1 MRIRYIILILF
12 SLALR
17 FNGMRAQTDYSG
29 VYYIGSGA
37 IVNGS
42 VAYDATSPTTN
53 FYLCP
58 TAGWCYY
65 KPTNDFSGD
74 GTTYPNPFVT
84 THNCRNGVEDAD
96 NAVWIV
102 TKKTGEDYYYIRHA
116 LTGKYLVANGQIR
129 TTTNANRMRVHMET
143 VADEDLDDLELFSI
157 TPYSPSSP
165 KVTYMIISPKSTV
178 GQNGNNKWFTV
189 NGENAASYS
198 GATGK
203 RDGPTGYEDTG
214 GIIGI
219 FSQSDKNAGFY
230 LEEVAPVPTITVN
243 TNNETQEAT
252 ITISSTQTG
261 VSFYYTTDGS
271 TPSGSSTLYSG
282 PFTLPITSSD
292 PIIIK
297 AVTAVS
303 VGGTPYYSDVA
314 TASFGGSG
322 TLCYIQS
329 NKATQHYMLPQSNT
343 TYAAA
348 GTSRAEA
355 SVWKI
360 MKADSYYYI
369 IHYADGK
376 YLTADPASLTNSA
389 SLETAPNDNSLFTIT
404 EENGHRL
411 IKAKNADN
419 ADDKNYLLYNGTG
432 TLSLGAASAD
442 EAKWNF
448 LNVPANPTASCNA
461 DGRVSMSAPLGNI
474 YYTIDINTNNT
485 TPTSASTRYTAPFD
499 IEYGPTYKA
508 KVISIY
514 TDRESIPS
522 AHPSQVVDYTW
533 QIPVAAPYV
542 TYSYDATE
550 DKFYV
555 YLSSTQSGVSFR
567 YTTDGSTEP
576 TATSGTLYASPFE
589 IAAGANVTIKA
600 IAYNT
605 VEGTNYSSTVTT
617 QLLIPIVPTLAHSYA
632 DITSQSGSYLL
643 ADDFTAS
650 GTLGFDGPF
659 MGTLDGQFNE
669 ITLSAP
675 LFASLVNATIK
686 NVVVSSASISGTDVG
701 TICGQASGMT
711 RIYNCGILSGTLS
724 GTGCVGSIA
733 GVISGNTRVVNCYSY
748 ATVSGGDYAAGIVG
762 RNAEETGT
770 RVALCM
776 MYGDMTEGTNR
787 SPVYGGYH
795 TSNVKNFI
803 EYNYWRS
810 KANLSYTVYN
820 DQQAIEKDEYL
831 TRFPFYRHILNTHRN
846 MASYFLFDDYDPVHL
861 SEVGHWVLKRG
872 TDAPPYP
879 VVEAWNTHT
888 RKATEEVA
896 ANLPATTDAYAGK
909 LLTDRGSA
917 GYLTVNVSIN
927 GSSFTSQLPITD
939 MDTLRYDYTYGKVVL
954 PFANE
959 YDGWTR
965 DYSKVCTGWKITNVS
980 NGTAGTYA
988 NYDMANRDCTNKDLY
1003 ANSDYIFA
1011 QGGYYIVPNG
1021 ATAISIEAHFANA
1034 FYLSDPSYE
1043 VGYDADFSISNTAAL
1058 GGTVPHSYHGQ
1069 PVYTDL
1075 STLVSKLST
1084 TNNPHTQAIVLVGN
1098 YHYRV
1103 TSTATTLFNRNKAVT
1118 IMSTDEDC
1126 NQEPD
1131 YGWYMANTLG
1141 RLKVPALRFD
1151 FLPLIEMGMSS
1162 RVGEKMYPGI
1172 GIWHT
1177 RGWFE
1182 LTETCVSNT
1191 TQCEINSSDFSVADN
1206 GKGNNRWIANSG
1218 CFIQIVRAR
1227 EAGCNKLSYIQIGGN
1242 AYVKEFYPG
1251 SHTDNARESKAVP
1264 INVTGGQVEEC
1275 YMTGYKSGGKLTGDM
1290 MYFWCAGGKI
1300 GKFLGA
1306 YLEEPTAAGLTARVD
1321 HALINRFFGGGTSQ
1335 SARIKGNIDITINNS
1350 KVDFYCGGPEFGDMY
1365 SGKTLTTHADNTTFG
1380 VFYGAGYGG
1389 TSITYNRE
1397 SQTNDLVIASNPQ
1410 TTYDIPFTYYTNNRL
1425 QDKVVEGTDLGIG
1438 TCYKFE
1444 YIIHSNGTNG
1454 VTRFYTG
1461 YARFSL
1467 ATTGNVTNVLN
1478 NCTVLTDFYGAGCQ
1492 GKVNGTVN
1500 STLTGCTVKGSAF
1513 GGGYKAVSNILYV
1526 YPTTKPTYSVYDRQT
1541 ATFSDFGNVEP
1552 EAWEWRQGT
1561 KNSRVVD
1568 AENHIVYTEASTPMN
1583 ELGNVT
1589 GDISITLNGCTIG
1602 TTHNAH
1608 ADVNDGCVYGGGNE
1622 SKSLKNTSVLINDT
1636 VEAKTTYINNSLF
1649 GGGNKADVMGNT
1661 TIDMRSGFVHDRVYG
1676 GGKLGSVGT
1685 FTTTTAVAGHT
1696 AHEGCIGKPNGRT
1709 GETGVCSVSIS
1720 GGQVGR
1726 ADMRMPEDFGYVFG
1740 ASRGALADPEV
1751 DKDIDFRAYVYE
1763 TNVTIS
1769 GTAFIVGG
1777 VYGGSENGRVLND
1790 THVNIQG
1797 GQIGCG
1803 EGMSGPYSE
1812 EQFINPLTT
1821 EVTETNALAECSHW
1835 NYVYPYR
1842 PHDVFKLDEHGAE
1855 VPATDGHTFYGNVFG
1870 GGSGYFPYKEQ
1881 TLTQEQIDAGLSA
1894 GMWLRSAGLVEGDT
1908 YVNITGGHILTSVYG
1923 GNELTDVIGT
1933 CHVSISGGTIGVP
1946 RTIQQI
1952 IEHPVTCYVF
1962 GAGKG
1967 DQRLNFN
1974 EWTNVGGVE
1983 VEVSGGIIYGSVFGG
1998 GEDGHVLKSVNMAI
2012 KNNSDPL
2019 KPNPVIGTF
2028 GTSYV
2033 DGNVFGAGRG
2043 FGGDALTAGTVSGNV
2058 TMNIQGGTMLGSI
2071 YGGGRLGSV
2080 GTYLVPHD
2088 HANYGQEIP
2097 DGYEQVI
2104 GADNPDVVAEGVTH
2118 GNITIN
2124 ISGGTIG
2131 NNYEYVPNPSAADKS
2146 KMPLTSFDY
2155 RNRLTYT
2162 KGGNVFAGG
2171 MGRLYG
2177 LDGSTLLPHRADLAK
2192 AKNTV
2197 VRISG
2202 GTIKS
2207 NVYGGAEMGTLAG
2220 NATIH
2225 VTGGT
2230 IGTTIGTGDA
2240 AYRYG
2245 SVFGGGKGSTENLP
2259 GIKQAGQINGN
2270 VLVELNH
2277 GVADDAKGGIVN
2289 QIFGCNDMNG
2299 SPKGTVTVHVYAT
2312 QGEGEATLEDKVE
2325 GRYDME
2331 AVYGGGNL
2339 APYEPT
2345 AATGTEE
2352 EKAQAY
2358 AHVIIDGCHL
2368 TSIRQVY
2375 GGGNAASTPA
2385 SLVDIY
2391 GTFEVEEAFGGG
2403 NGKDKLPSGTDN
2415 PGANVGYHD
2424 FSAYETS
2431 SEPEVGAAT
2440 KALREANYSYGSG
2453 KASMNIHG
2461 GRIHRVYGG
2470 SNTKGNIRSEAVTM
2484 LEDVTGCPF
2493 NVDEAYGGGKSA
2505 PMDAES
2511 RLEMACIPGLKAA
2524 YGGAEDA
2531 EIDGNVTLNI
2541 TNGHFDRVFGG
2552 NNVSGTISGKITVNI
2567 EETGCHLIT
2576 IGQLYG
2582 GGNQAAY
2589 TGPLK
2594 EGSTTQREGPT
2605 LNLRSFTSIGEVYGG
2620 GYGETAVVTGDT
2632 HVNIDVCPGRQ
2643 FGTPAAQEQEETR
2656 AAAYTGNR
2664 TISFV
2669 EFLRTPDG
2677 GFQYDEFGN
2686 RLTTSVNVPLYL
2698 PPFTSGTIGAINNVF
2713 GGGNAAKVIGDT
2725 YVNIGTRIGSDIIF
2739 NTPTSETEAN
2749 RTHTATGVDI
2759 RGNIFGGGNNAE
2771 VTGNTNVTI
2780 GKEN

>member
-1 MRIRYIILILF
+1 MLF
-12 SLALR
+12 SLALS

-29 VYYIGSGA
+29 VYYIGSSA
-37 IVNGS
+37 IVDGR
-42 VAYDATSPTTN
+42 VTYDATSPTTN

-102 TKKTGEDYYYIRHA
+102 TKKTDENYYYIRHA
-116 LTGKYLVANGQIR
+116 LTGKYLVANGQIG
-129 TTTNANRMRVHMET
+129 TANANRMRVHMET
-143 VADEDLDDLELFSI
+143 VADKDLDDLELFSI
-157 TPYSPSSP
+157 TPYTRKSSP
-165 KVTYMIISPKSTV
+165 IVTYMTISPKSTV
-178 GQNGNNKWFTV
+178 GQNEQNDKYKWFTV
-189 NGENAASYS
+189 NGGNAASYK

-203 RDGPTGYEDTG
+203 GATGKYDGPTGYKNTG

-219 FSQSDKNAGFY
+219 YEQEDINAGFY
-230 LEEVAPVPTITVN
+230 LEEVAPAPTITVN

-261 VSFYYTTDGS
+261 VSVYYTTDGS
-271 TPSGSSTLYSG
+271 TPSDSSTPYSG

-292 PIIIK
+292 PIIIN

-303 VGGTPYYSDVA
+303 VGDTPYYSDVA
-314 TASFGGSG
+314 TASF
-322 TLCYIQS
+322 
-329 NKATQHYMLPQSNT
+329 
-343 TYAAA
+343 
-348 GTSRAEA
+348 
-355 SVWKI
+355 V
-360 MKADSYYYI
+360 
-369 IHYADGK
+369 
-376 YLTADPASLTNSA
+376 
-389 SLETAPNDNSLFTIT
+389 
-404 EENGHRL
+404 
-411 IKAKNADN
+411 
-419 ADDKNYLLYNGTG
+419 
-432 TLSLGAASAD
+432 
-442 EAKWNF
+442 
-448 LNVPANPTASCNA
+448 
-461 DGRVSMSAPLGNI
+461 
-474 YYTIDINTNNT
+474 
-485 TPTSASTRYTAPFD
+485 
-499 IEYGPTYKA
+499 
-508 KVISIY
+508 
-514 TDRESIPS
+514 
-522 AHPSQVVDYTW
+522 
-533 QIPVAAPYV
+533 
-542 TYSYDATE
+542 
-550 DKFYV
+550 
-555 YLSSTQSGVSFR
+555 
-567 YTTDGSTEP
+567 
-576 TATSGTLYASPFE
+576 
-589 IAAGANVTIKA
+589 
-600 IAYNT
+600 
-605 VEGTNYSSTVTT
+605 
-617 QLLIPIVPTLAHSYA
+617 VPTLAHSYA
-632 DITSQSGSYLL
+632 DITSQFGSYLL

-701 TICGQASGMT
+701 AICGQASGMT

-861 SEVGHWVLKRG
+861 SEVGHWVLKHG

-965 DYSKVCTGWKITNVS
+965 DYSKVCTGWKIINVS

-1003 ANSDYIFA
+1003 ENSDYIFA

-1058 GGTVPHSYHGQ
+1058 GGPVPDSYHGQ
-1069 PVYTDL
+1069 TVYTDL
-1075 STLVSKLST
+1075 STLVSKLSK

-1103 TSTATTLFNRNKAVT
+1103 TTSTLFNKDKAVT

-1141 RLKVPALRFD
+1141 RLEVPALRFD

-1162 RVGEKMYPGI
+1162 RVGETMYPGI

-1191 TQCEINSSDFSVADN
+1191 TQCEINSSDFSVDDN

-1227 EAGCNKLSYIQIGGN
+1227 DADCNKLSYIQIGGN

-1251 SHTDNARESKAVP
+1251 SHTDNARVSKAVP

-1275 YMTGYKSGGKLTGDM
+1275 YMTGYKSGGTLTGDM

-1306 YLEEPTAAGLTARVD
+1306 YLEEPTEAGLTARVD

-1397 SQTNDLVIASNPQ
+1397 YQTNNLDIASNPQ

-1425 QDKVVEGTDLGIG
+1425 KDKVVKGTDLGIG

-1526 YPTTKPTYSVYDRQT
+1526 YPTDQPTYSVYDRQT

-1622 SKSLKNTSVLINDT
+1622 SKSLSNTSVLINDT
-1636 VEAKTTYINNSLF
+1636 DEAKTTYINHTLF

-1685 FTTTTAVAGHT
+1685 FTTTTDVAGHT

-1709 GETGVCSVSIS
+1709 GETGVCTVSVS
-1720 GGQVGR
+1720 GGQVGP

-1740 ASRGALADPEV
+1740 AGRGALADPEV

-1835 NYVYPYR
+1835 NYEFPYH

-1870 GGSGYFPYKEQ
+1870 GGSGYFPYKKQ
-1881 TLTQEQIDAGLSA
+1881 TLTQEQIDAGLSE
-1894 GMWLRSAGLVEGDT
+1894 GVWLRSAGLVEGDT
-1908 YVNITGGHILTSVYG
+1908 HVNITGGHILTSVYG
-1923 GNELTDVIGT
+1923 GNELTDVLGK
-1933 CHVSISGGTIGVP
+1933 CHINISGGTIGVP

-1974 EWTNVGGVE
+1974 EWTNVGGVD

-1998 GEDGHVLKSVNMAI
+1998 GEDGHVLKNVNMTI
-2012 KNNSDPL
+2012 KNNSDPS
-2019 KPNPVIGTF
+2019 KSNPVIGTW

-2058 TMNIQGGTMLGSI
+2058 TINLQGGTMLGSI

-2080 GTYLVPHD
+2080 GTYLVPHN
-2088 HANYGQEIP
+2088 HANYGQVIP

-2177 LDGSTLLPHRADLAK
+2177 LDGSTLLTHWADQAK

-2197 VRISG
+2197 VNITG

-2207 NVYGGAEMGTLAG
+2207 NVYGGAEMGTLTN

-2312 QGEGEATLEDKVE
+2312 QGEGEATLEDKVA
-2325 GRYDME
+2325 GRYDVE

-2385 SLVDIY
+2385 SLVDIN

-2403 NGKDKLPSGTDN
+2403 NGKDKLPTGADN

-2424 FSAYETS
+2424 FSAFEAS
-2431 SEPEVGAAT
+2431 SDPTTGAAT

-2470 SNTKGNIRSEAVTM
+2470 SNTKGNIRSVAVTM

-2541 TNGHFDRVFGG
+2541 TNGTFERVFGG
-2552 NNVSGTISGKITVNI
+2552 NNVSGHIRGTITVNI
-2567 EETGCHLIT
+2567 EETGCKPII

-2582 GGNQAAY
+2582 GGNQAPYEAPA
-2589 TGPLK
+2589 G
-2594 EGSTTQREGPT
+2594 EHGPT
-2605 LNLRSFTSIGEVYGG
+2605 LNVHSFTSIGEIYGG
-2620 GYGETAVVTGDT
+2620 GYGKPATVTGDPYIN
-2632 HVNIDVCPGRQ
+2632 VDVCEGLYKDG
-2643 FGTPAAQEQEETR
+2643 FTYTDGSTTNDKTGTRIIT
-2656 AAAYTGNR
+2656 
-2664 TISFV
+2664 FV
-2669 EFLRTPDG
+2669 EYKRAYNAETLTWDFVDENGDG
-2677 GFQYDEFGN
+2677 ERDTETKN
-2686 RLTTSVNVPLYL
+2686 MEIYL
-2698 PPFTSGTIGAINNVF
+2698 PPHTAGKIGAINRIFGGGNAAPVVGNTYVNIGTHTGESIVFNTPVVKTVTTGEDEGAVTTEEPTTDLERTHSVIGVDIRDNVF
-2713 GGGNAAKVIGDT
+2713 GGGNEAEVSGDT
-2725 YVNIGTRIGSDIIF
+2725 
-2739 NTPTSETEAN
+2739 
-2749 RTHTATGVDI
+2749 H
-2759 RGNIFGGGNNAE
+2759 
-2771 VTGNTNVTI
+2771 VTI
-2780 GKEN
+2780 GKKAE

>member
-1 MRIRYIILILF
+1 MLF
-12 SLALR
+12 SLALS

-65 KPTNDFSGD
+65 KSPNDFSGD

-84 THNCRNGVEDAD
+84 THNCRNGVQDAD

-102 TKKTGEDYYYIRHA
+102 TKKTDEDYYYIRHA
-116 LTGKYLVANGQIR
+116 LTGKYLVANGRIS
-129 TTTNANRMRVHMET
+129 TANANRMRVHMET
-143 VADEDLDDLELFSI
+143 VADENLDDLELFSI
-157 TPYSPSSP
+157 TPYTRKSSP
-165 KVTYMIISPKSTV
+165 KVTNMTISPKSTV
-178 GQNGNNKWFTV
+178 GQNGKYQWFTV
-189 NGENAASYS
+189 NGGNADSYR
-198 GATGK
+198 GEKGK
-203 RDGPTGYEDTG
+203 DGGPKGYENTL

-219 FSQSDKNAGFY
+219 YEQDDANAGFY
-230 LEEVAPVPTITVN
+230 LEEVAPAPTITVN

-261 VSFYYTTDGS
+261 VSVYYTTDGS

-292 PIIIK
+292 PIIIN

-314 TASFGGSG
+314 TASF
-322 TLCYIQS
+322 
-329 NKATQHYMLPQSNT
+329 
-343 TYAAA
+343 
-348 GTSRAEA
+348 
-355 SVWKI
+355 V
-360 MKADSYYYI
+360 
-369 IHYADGK
+369 
-376 YLTADPASLTNSA
+376 
-389 SLETAPNDNSLFTIT
+389 
-404 EENGHRL
+404 
-411 IKAKNADN
+411 
-419 ADDKNYLLYNGTG
+419 
-432 TLSLGAASAD
+432 
-442 EAKWNF
+442 
-448 LNVPANPTASCNA
+448 
-461 DGRVSMSAPLGNI
+461 
-474 YYTIDINTNNT
+474 
-485 TPTSASTRYTAPFD
+485 
-499 IEYGPTYKA
+499 
-508 KVISIY
+508 
-514 TDRESIPS
+514 
-522 AHPSQVVDYTW
+522 
-533 QIPVAAPYV
+533 
-542 TYSYDATE
+542 
-550 DKFYV
+550 
-555 YLSSTQSGVSFR
+555 
-567 YTTDGSTEP
+567 
-576 TATSGTLYASPFE
+576 
-589 IAAGANVTIKA
+589 
-600 IAYNT
+600 
-605 VEGTNYSSTVTT
+605 
-617 QLLIPIVPTLAHSYA
+617 VPTLAHSYA

-675 LFASLVNATIK
+675 LFASLMNATIK

-1003 ANSDYIFA
+1003 ENSDYIFA

-1058 GGTVPHSYHGQ
+1058 GGTVPDSYHGQ

-1075 STLVSKLST
+1075 STLVSKLSK

-1103 TSTATTLFNRNKAVT
+1103 TSTAIFDRNKAVT

-1141 RLKVPALRFD
+1141 RLEVPALRFD

-1162 RVGEKMYPGI
+1162 RVGETMYPGI

-1191 TQCEINSSDFSVADN
+1191 TQCEINSSDFNEKDN

-1227 EAGCNKLSYIQIGGN
+1227 DAGCNKLSYIQIGGN

-1275 YMTGYKSGGKLTGDM
+1275 YMTGYKSGGTLTGDM

-1397 SQTNDLVIASNPQ
+1397 YQTNNLVIASNPQ

-1425 QDKVVEGTDLGIG
+1425 QDKVVKGTDLGIG

-1561 KNSRVVD
+1561 ENSRVVD
-1568 AENHIVYTEASTPMN
+1568 AENHIVYTVASTPMN

-1589 GDISITLNGCTIG
+1589 GDISLTLNGCTIG

-1608 ADVNDGCVYGGGNE
+1608 ADVDDGCVYGGGNE

-1636 VEAKTTYINNSLF
+1636 DEAKTTYINHSLF

-1740 ASRGALADPEV
+1740 GSRGALADPEV

-1835 NYVYPYR
+1835 DYEFPYH
-1842 PHDVFKLDEHGAE
+1842 PHDVFTLDEHGAE

-1870 GGSGYFPYKEQ
+1870 GGSGYFPYKKQ
-1881 TLTQEQIDAGLSA
+1881 TLTQEQIDAGLST
-1894 GMWLRSAGLVEGDT
+1894 GIWLRSAGLVEGDT

-1974 EWTNVGGVE
+1974 EWTNVGAVDI
-1983 VEVSGGIIYGSVFGG
+1983 EVSGGIIYGSVFGG
-1998 GEDGHVLKSVNMAI
+1998 GEDGHVLKNVNMTI
-2012 KNNSDPL
+2012 KNNSDPS

-2028 GTSYV
+2028 GTSYI

-2177 LDGSTLLPHRADLAK
+2177 LDGSTLLPHWAGMAK

-2197 VRISG
+2197 LNITG
-2202 GTIKS
+2202 GIIKS

-2312 QGEGEATLEDKVE
+2312 QGEGEATLEDKVA
-2325 GRYDME
+2325 GRYDVE

-2424 FSAYETS
+2424 FSAFEAS
-2431 SEPEVGAAT
+2431 SDPTTGAAT

-2470 SNTKGNIRSEAVTM
+2470 SNTKGNIRSVAVTM

-2541 TNGHFDRVFGG
+2541 TNGTFERVFGG
-2552 NNVSGTISGKITVNI
+2552 NNVSGHIRGTITVNI
-2567 EETGCHLIT
+2567 EETGCKPII

-2582 GGNQAAY
+2582 GGNQAPYEAPA
-2589 TGPLK
+2589 G
-2594 EGSTTQREGPT
+2594 EHGPT
-2605 LNLRSFTSIGEVYGG
+2605 LNVHSFTSIGEIYGG
-2620 GYGETAVVTGDT
+2620 GYGEPATVTGDPYIN
-2632 HVNIDVCPGRQ
+2632 VDVCEGLYKDG
-2643 FGTPAAQEQEETR
+2643 FTYADGSTTNDKTGTR
-2656 AAAYTGNR
+2656 I
-2664 TISFV
+2664 ISFV
-2669 EFLRTPDG
+2669 EYKRAYNAETLTWDFVDENGDG
-2677 GFQYDEFGN
+2677 ERDTETKN
-2686 RLTTSVNVPLYL
+2686 MEIYL
-2698 PPFTSGTIGAINNVF
+2698 PPHTAGKIGAINRIFGGGNAAPVVGNTYVNIGTHTGESIVFNTPVVKTVTTGEGEGAVTTEEPTTDLERTHSVIGVDIRDNVF
-2713 GGGNAAKVIGDT
+2713 GGGNEAEVSGDT
-2725 YVNIGTRIGSDIIF
+2725 
-2739 NTPTSETEAN
+2739 
-2749 RTHTATGVDI
+2749 H
-2759 RGNIFGGGNNAE
+2759 
-2771 VTGNTNVTI
+2771 VTI
-2780 GKEN
+2780 GKQAE

>member
-1 MRIRYIILILF
+1 MLF
-12 SLALR
+12 SLALS

-143 VADEDLDDLELFSI
+143 VADKDLNDLELFSI
-157 TPYSPSSP
+157 TPYTRPSSP
-165 KVTYMIISPKSTV
+165 KVTYMTISPKSTV
-178 GQNGNNKWFTV
+178 GQNGDYKWFTV
-189 NGENAASYS
+189 NGGNAASYS

-203 RDGPTGYEDTG
+203 AEGPKGTVYENTL

-219 FSQSDKNAGFY
+219 YSQEDANSGFY
-230 LEEVAPVPTITVN
+230 LEEVAPAPTITVN

-314 TASFGGSG
+314 TASFG
-322 TLCYIQS
+322 
-329 NKATQHYMLPQSNT
+329 
-343 TYAAA
+343 
-348 GTSRAEA
+348 
-355 SVWKI
+355 
-360 MKADSYYYI
+360 
-369 IHYADGK
+369 
-376 YLTADPASLTNSA
+376 
-389 SLETAPNDNSLFTIT
+389 
-404 EENGHRL
+404 
-411 IKAKNADN
+411 
-419 ADDKNYLLYNGTG
+419 
-432 TLSLGAASAD
+432 
-442 EAKWNF
+442 
-448 LNVPANPTASCNA
+448 
-461 DGRVSMSAPLGNI
+461 
-474 YYTIDINTNNT
+474 
-485 TPTSASTRYTAPFD
+485 
-499 IEYGPTYKA
+499 
-508 KVISIY
+508 
-514 TDRESIPS
+514 
-522 AHPSQVVDYTW
+522 
-533 QIPVAAPYV
+533 
-542 TYSYDATE
+542 
-550 DKFYV
+550 
-555 YLSSTQSGVSFR
+555 
-567 YTTDGSTEP
+567 
-576 TATSGTLYASPFE
+576 
-589 IAAGANVTIKA
+589 
-600 IAYNT
+600 
-605 VEGTNYSSTVTT
+605 
-617 QLLIPIVPTLAHSYA
+617 VPTLAHSYA

-1227 EAGCNKLSYIQIGGN
+1227 DAGCNKLSYIQIGGN

-1275 YMTGYKSGGKLTGDM
+1275 YMTGYKSGGTLTGDM

-1350 KVDFYCGGPEFGDMY
+1350 KVNFYCGGPEFGDMDPD
-1365 SGKTLTTHADNTTFG
+1365 KTLTTHADNTTFG

-1397 SQTNDLVIASNPQ
+1397 NQTNNLDIASNPQ
-1410 TTYDIPFTYYTNNRL
+1410 TTYDIPFTYYTKNRL
-1425 QDKVVEGTDLGIG
+1425 KDKTDLGIG

-1492 GKVNGTVN
+1492 GKVNGIVN

-1526 YPTTKPTYSVYDRQT
+1526 YPTTQPTYSVYDRQT

-1636 VEAKTTYINNSLF
+1636 VEAKTTYINHSLF

-1726 ADMRMPEDFGYVFG
+1726 ADMRMPEDFGHVFG
-1740 ASRGALADPEV
+1740 GSRGALADPEV

-1842 PHDVFKLDEHGAE
+1842 PHDVFTLDEHGAE

-1881 TLTQEQIDAGLSA
+1881 TLTQEQIDAGLST
-1894 GMWLRSAGLVEGDT
+1894 GIWLRSAGLVEGDT
-1908 YVNITGGHILTSVYG
+1908 YVNITGGHILTNVYG

-1974 EWTNVGGVE
+1974 EWTNVGAVD

-2012 KNNSDPL
+2012 KNNSDPS

-2028 GTSYV
+2028 GTSYI

-2043 FGGDALTAGTVSGNV
+2043 FGGNALTAGTVSGNV

-2104 GADNPDVVAEGVTH
+2104 GADNPDVVAEDVTH

-2177 LDGSTLLPHRADLAK
+2177 LDGSTLLPHWAGMAK

-2197 VRISG
+2197 LNITG

-2259 GIKQAGQINGN
+2259 GIKQAGQVGGN

-2312 QGEGEATLEDKVE
+2312 QGEGEATLEDKVA
-2325 GRYDME
+2325 GRYDVE

-2403 NGKDKLPSGTDN
+2403 NGKDKLPTGADN
-2415 PGANVGYHD
+2415 PGANVGYYD
-2424 FSAYETS
+2424 YSAFEAS
-2431 SEPEVGAAT
+2431 SDPTTGAAT

-2470 SNTKGNIRSEAVTM
+2470 SNTKGNIRSVAVTM

-2541 TNGHFDRVFGG
+2541 TNGTFERVFGG
-2552 NNVSGTISGKITVNI
+2552 NNVSGYIRGTITVNI
-2567 EETGCHLIT
+2567 EETGCKPII

-2582 GGNQAAY
+2582 GGNQAPYEAPA
-2589 TGPLK
+2589 G
-2594 EGSTTQREGPT
+2594 EHGPT
-2605 LNLRSFTSIGEVYGG
+2605 LNVHSFTSIGEIYGG
-2620 GYGETAVVTGDT
+2620 GYGKPATVTGDPYIN
-2632 HVNIDVCPGRQ
+2632 VDVCEGLYKDG
-2643 FGTPAAQEQEETR
+2643 FTYADGSTTNDKTGTR
-2656 AAAYTGNR
+2656 I
-2664 TISFV
+2664 ISFV
-2669 EFLRTPDG
+2669 EYKRAYNAETLTWDFVDENGDG
-2677 GFQYDEFGN
+2677 ERDTETKN
-2686 RLTTSVNVPLYL
+2686 MEIYL
-2698 PPFTSGTIGAINNVF
+2698 PPHTAGKIGAINRIFGGGNAAPVVGNTYVNIGTHTGESIVFNTPVVKTVTTGEGEGAVTTEEPTTDLERTHAVIGVDIRDNVF
-2713 GGGNAAKVIGDT
+2713 GGGNEAEVSGDT
-2725 YVNIGTRIGSDIIF
+2725 
-2739 NTPTSETEAN
+2739 
-2749 RTHTATGVDI
+2749 H
-2759 RGNIFGGGNNAE
+2759 
-2771 VTGNTNVTI
+2771 VTI
-2780 GKEN
+2780 GKKTE

>member
-1 MRIRYIILILF
+1 MLF
-12 SLALR
+12 SLALS

-29 VYYIGSGA
+29 VYYIGSSA
-37 IVNGS
+37 IVDGS
-42 VAYDATSPTTN
+42 VTYNATLPTTN

-58 TAGWCYY
+58 TADWCYY
-65 KPTNDFSGD
+65 KPDNDFSGD

-84 THNCRNGVEDAD
+84 TNNCRNGVEDAG

-102 TKKTGEDYYYIRHA
+102 TKKTGEDFYYIRHA

-129 TTTNANRMRVHMET
+129 TTGNANRMRVHMET
-143 VADEDLDDLELFSI
+143 VADKDLDDLELFSI
-157 TPYSPSSP
+157 TPYTRKSSP
-165 KVTYMIISPKSTV
+165 IVTYMTISPKSTV
-178 GQNGNNKWFTV
+178 GQNEQNDKYKWFTV
-189 NGENAASYS
+189 NGGNAASYK

-203 RDGPTGYEDTG
+203 GATGKYDGPTGYKNTG

-219 FSQSDKNAGFY
+219 YEQEDINAGFY
-230 LEEVAPVPTITVN
+230 LEEVAPAPTITVN

-261 VSFYYTTDGS
+261 VSVYYTTDGS
-271 TPSGSSTLYSG
+271 TPSGSSTPYSG
-282 PFTLPITSSD
+282 HFTLPITSSD

-303 VGGTPYYSDVA
+303 VDGTPYYSDVA
-314 TASFGGSG
+314 TASF
-322 TLCYIQS
+322 
-329 NKATQHYMLPQSNT
+329 
-343 TYAAA
+343 
-348 GTSRAEA
+348 
-355 SVWKI
+355 V
-360 MKADSYYYI
+360 
-369 IHYADGK
+369 
-376 YLTADPASLTNSA
+376 
-389 SLETAPNDNSLFTIT
+389 
-404 EENGHRL
+404 
-411 IKAKNADN
+411 
-419 ADDKNYLLYNGTG
+419 
-432 TLSLGAASAD
+432 
-442 EAKWNF
+442 
-448 LNVPANPTASCNA
+448 
-461 DGRVSMSAPLGNI
+461 
-474 YYTIDINTNNT
+474 
-485 TPTSASTRYTAPFD
+485 
-499 IEYGPTYKA
+499 
-508 KVISIY
+508 
-514 TDRESIPS
+514 
-522 AHPSQVVDYTW
+522 
-533 QIPVAAPYV
+533 
-542 TYSYDATE
+542 
-550 DKFYV
+550 
-555 YLSSTQSGVSFR
+555 
-567 YTTDGSTEP
+567 
-576 TATSGTLYASPFE
+576 
-589 IAAGANVTIKA
+589 
-600 IAYNT
+600 
-605 VEGTNYSSTVTT
+605 
-617 QLLIPIVPTLAHSYA
+617 VPTLAHSYA

-846 MASYFLFDDYDPVHL
+846 LASYFLFDDYDPVHL

-965 DYSKVCTGWKITNVS
+965 DYSKVCTGWKITKVS

-1003 ANSDYIFA
+1003 ENSDYIFA

-1058 GGTVPHSYHGQ
+1058 GGTVPQSYHDQ

-1075 STLVSKLST
+1075 STLVKKLST

-1103 TSTATTLFNRNKAVT
+1103 TTSTLFLKDKAVT

-1141 RLKVPALRFD
+1141 RLEVPALRFD

-1162 RVGEKMYPGI
+1162 RVGETMYPGI

-1191 TQCEINSSDFSVADN
+1191 TQCEINSGDFSVDDN

-1227 EAGCNKLSYIQIGGN
+1227 DADCDKLSYIQIGGN

-1251 SHTDNARESKAVP
+1251 SHTDIARVSKAVP

-1275 YMTGYKSGGKLTGDM
+1275 YMTGYKSGGTLTGDM

-1365 SGKTLTTHADNTTFG
+1365 PGKTLTTHADNTTFG

-1397 SQTNDLVIASNPQ
+1397 YQTNNLDIASNPQ
-1410 TTYDIPFTYYTNNRL
+1410 TTYDINFTKYYTNNRL
-1425 QDKVVEGTDLGIG
+1425 KDKTDLGIG

-1444 YIIHSNGTNG
+1444 YIIHSNGTYG

-1492 GKVNGTVN
+1492 GKVDGTVN

-1526 YPTTKPTYSVYDRQT
+1526 YPTTQPTYSVYDRQT

-1589 GDISITLNGCTIG
+1589 GDISLTLNGCTIG

-1636 VEAKTTYINNSLF
+1636 VEAKTTYINHSLF

-1696 AHEGCIGKPNGRT
+1696 AHEGCIGKPNERT
-1709 GETGVCSVSIS
+1709 DGTGVCTVSIS

-1740 ASRGALADPEV
+1740 GSRGALADPEV

-1763 TNVTIS
+1763 TYVTIS
-1769 GTAFIVGG
+1769 DTAFIVGG

-1812 EQFINPLTT
+1812 KQFINPLTT

-1835 NYVYPYR
+1835 DYELPYH

-1870 GGSGYFPYKEQ
+1870 GGSGYFPYKKQ
-1881 TLTQEQIDAGLSA
+1881 TLTQEQIDAGLSE
-1894 GMWLRSAGLVEGDT
+1894 GVWLRSAGLVEGDT

-1933 CHVSISGGTIGVP
+1933 CHVNISGGTIGVP

-1962 GAGKG
+1962 GGGKG

-1998 GEDGHVLKSVNMAI
+1998 GEDGHVLKSVNLTV
-2012 KNNSDPL
+2012 KNNADPS
-2019 KPNPVIGTF
+2019 KSNPVIGTW

-2177 LDGSTLLPHRADLAK
+2177 LDGSTLLPHWADQAK

-2245 SVFGGGKGSTENLP
+2245 SIFGGGKGSTENLP
-2259 GIKQAGQINGN
+2259 GIKQAGQVGGN

-2312 QGEGEATLEDKVE
+2312 QGEGEATLENKVA
-2325 GRYDME
+2325 GRYDVE

-2385 SLVDIY
+2385 SLVDIN

-2403 NGKDKLPSGTDN
+2403 NGKDKLPTGADN

-2424 FSAYETS
+2424 FSAFEAS
-2431 SEPEVGAAT
+2431 SDPTTGAAT

-2470 SNTKGNIRSEAVTM
+2470 SNTKGNIRSVAVTM

-2493 NVDEAYGGGKSA
+2493 DVDEAYGGGKSA

-2541 TNGHFDRVFGG
+2541 TNGTFDRIFGG
-2552 NNVSGTISGKITVNI
+2552 NNVSGHIRGTITVNI
-2567 EETGCHLIT
+2567 EETGCKPII

-2582 GGNQAAY
+2582 GGNQAPYEAPA
-2589 TGPLK
+2589 G
-2594 EGSTTQREGPT
+2594 QHGPT
-2605 LNLRSFTSIGEVYGG
+2605 LNVHSFTSIGEIYGG
-2620 GYGETAVVTGDT
+2620 GYGKPATVTGDPYIN
-2632 HVNIDVCPGRQ
+2632 VDVCEGLYKDGFTYADDSTPNDKT
-2643 FGTPAAQEQEETR
+2643 GT
-2656 AAAYTGNR
+2656 R
-2664 TISFV
+2664 TITFV
-2669 EFLRTPDG
+2669 EYKRAYNAETLTWDFVDENGDG
-2677 GFQYDEFGN
+2677 ERDTETKN
-2686 RLTTSVNVPLYL
+2686 MKIYL
-2698 PPFTSGTIGAINNVF
+2698 PPHTAGKIGAINRIF
-2713 GGGNAAKVIGDT
+2713 GGGNAAPVVGNT
-2725 YVNIGTRIGSDIIF
+2725 YVNIGTHTGESIVF
-2739 NTPTSETEAN
+2739 NTPVVKTVTTGEGEGAVTTEEPTTDLE
-2749 RTHTATGVDI
+2749 RTHAVIGVDI
-2759 RGNIFGGGNNAE
+2759 RDNIFGGGNEAE
-2771 VTGNTNVTI
+2771 VSGDTHVTI
-2780 GKEN
+2780 GKQAE

>member
-1 MRIRYIILILF
+1 MLF
-12 SLALR
+12 SLALS

-65 KPTNDFSGD
+65 KPTDDFSGD

-102 TKKTGEDYYYIRHA
+102 TKKTGEDYYSIRHA

-143 VADEDLDDLELFSI
+143 VADEDLGDLELFSI
-157 TPYSPSSP
+157 TPYTRSSSP
-165 KVTYMIISPKSTV
+165 KVTYMTISPKSTV
-178 GQNGNNKWFTV
+178 GQNGDYKWFTV
-189 NGENAASYS
+189 NGGNAASYS
-198 GATGK
+198 AATGK
-203 RDGPTGYEDTG
+203 PEGPRDYNTDYKNTL

-219 FSQSDKNAGFY
+219 YSQEDANSGFY
-230 LEEVAPVPTITVN
+230 LEEVAPAPTITVN

-271 TPSGSSTLYSG
+271 TPSGSSTPYSG

-314 TASFGGSG
+314 TASF
-322 TLCYIQS
+322 
-329 NKATQHYMLPQSNT
+329 
-343 TYAAA
+343 
-348 GTSRAEA
+348 
-355 SVWKI
+355 V
-360 MKADSYYYI
+360 
-369 IHYADGK
+369 
-376 YLTADPASLTNSA
+376 
-389 SLETAPNDNSLFTIT
+389 
-404 EENGHRL
+404 
-411 IKAKNADN
+411 
-419 ADDKNYLLYNGTG
+419 
-432 TLSLGAASAD
+432 
-442 EAKWNF
+442 
-448 LNVPANPTASCNA
+448 
-461 DGRVSMSAPLGNI
+461 
-474 YYTIDINTNNT
+474 
-485 TPTSASTRYTAPFD
+485 
-499 IEYGPTYKA
+499 
-508 KVISIY
+508 
-514 TDRESIPS
+514 
-522 AHPSQVVDYTW
+522 
-533 QIPVAAPYV
+533 
-542 TYSYDATE
+542 
-550 DKFYV
+550 
-555 YLSSTQSGVSFR
+555 
-567 YTTDGSTEP
+567 
-576 TATSGTLYASPFE
+576 
-589 IAAGANVTIKA
+589 
-600 IAYNT
+600 
-605 VEGTNYSSTVTT
+605 
-617 QLLIPIVPTLAHSYA
+617 VPTLAHSYA

-1011 QGGYYIVPNG
+1011 QGGYYIVPYG
-1021 ATAISIEAHFANA
+1021 VTAITIEANFANA

-1075 STLVSKLST
+1075 STLVSKLSK

-1103 TSTATTLFNRNKAVT
+1103 TSTATTLFDRNKAVT

-1227 EAGCNKLSYIQIGGN
+1227 DAGCNKLSYIQIGGN

-1275 YMTGYKSGGKLTGDM
+1275 YMTGYKSGGTLTGDM

-1397 SQTNDLVIASNPQ
+1397 YQTNNLVIASNPQ
-1410 TTYDIPFTYYTNNRL
+1410 TTYDIPFTYYTNKRL

-1589 GDISITLNGCTIG
+1589 GDISLTLNGCTIG

-1608 ADVNDGCVYGGGNE
+1608 ADVDDGCVYGGGNE
-1622 SKSLKNTSVLINDT
+1622 SKSLSSASVLINDT
-1636 VEAKTTYINNSLF
+1636 DEAKTTYINHSLF

-1726 ADMRMPEDFGYVFG
+1726 ADMRMPEDFGHVFG
-1740 ASRGALADPEV
+1740 GSRGALADPEV

-1842 PHDVFKLDEHGAE
+1842 PHDVFTLDEHGAE

-1881 TLTQEQIDAGLSA
+1881 TLTQEQIDAGLST
-1894 GMWLRSAGLVEGDT
+1894 GIWLRSAGLVEGDT

-1952 IEHPVTCYVF
+1952 IEHPVTCYVY

-2012 KNNSDPL
+2012 KNNSDPS

-2028 GTSYV
+2028 GTSYI

-2177 LDGSTLLPHRADLAK
+2177 LDGSTLLPHWAGMAK

-2197 VRISG
+2197 LNITG
-2202 GTIKS
+2202 GTIMS

-2312 QGEGEATLEDKVE
+2312 QGEGEATLEDKVA
-2325 GRYDME
+2325 GRYDVE

-2403 NGKDKLPSGTDN
+2403 NGKDKLPTGADN

-2424 FSAYETS
+2424 FSAFEAS
-2431 SEPEVGAAT
+2431 SDPTTGAAT

-2470 SNTKGNIRSEAVTM
+2470 SNTKGNIRSVAVTL

-2541 TNGHFDRVFGG
+2541 TNGTFDRIFGG
-2552 NNVSGTISGKITVNI
+2552 NNVSGHIRGTITVNI
-2567 EETGCHLIT
+2567 EETGCKPII

-2582 GGNQAAY
+2582 GGNQAPYEAPA
-2589 TGPLK
+2589 G
-2594 EGSTTQREGPT
+2594 QHGPT
-2605 LNLRSFTSIGEVYGG
+2605 LNVHSFTSIGEIYGG
-2620 GYGETAVVTGDT
+2620 GYGKPATVTGDPYIN
-2632 HVNIDVCPGRQ
+2632 VDVCEGLYKDG
-2643 FGTPAAQEQEETR
+2643 FTYADGSTTNDKTGTRIIT
-2656 AAAYTGNR
+2656 
-2664 TISFV
+2664 FV
-2669 EFLRTPDG
+2669 EYKRAYNAETLTWDFVDENGDG
-2677 GFQYDEFGN
+2677 ERDTETKN
-2686 RLTTSVNVPLYL
+2686 MEIYL
-2698 PPFTSGTIGAINNVF
+2698 PPHTAGKIGAINRIFGGGNAAPVVGNTYVNIGTHTGESIVFNTPVVKTVTTGEGEGAVTTEEPTTDLERTHAVIGVDIRDNVF
-2713 GGGNAAKVIGDT
+2713 GGGNEAEVSGDT
-2725 YVNIGTRIGSDIIF
+2725 
-2739 NTPTSETEAN
+2739 
-2749 RTHTATGVDI
+2749 H
-2759 RGNIFGGGNNAE
+2759 
-2771 VTGNTNVTI
+2771 VTI
-2780 GKEN
+2780 GKQAE

>member
-1 MRIRYIILILF
+1 
-12 SLALR
+12 
-17 FNGMRAQTDYSG
+17 
-29 VYYIGSGA
+29 
-37 IVNGS
+37 
-42 VAYDATSPTTN
+42 
-53 FYLCP
+53 
-58 TAGWCYY
+58 
-65 KPTNDFSGD
+65 
-74 GTTYPNPFVT
+74 
-84 THNCRNGVEDAD
+84 
-96 NAVWIV
+96 
-102 TKKTGEDYYYIRHA
+102 
-116 LTGKYLVANGQIR
+116 
-129 TTTNANRMRVHMET
+129 
-143 VADEDLDDLELFSI
+143 
-157 TPYSPSSP
+157 
-165 KVTYMIISPKSTV
+165 
-178 GQNGNNKWFTV
+178 
-189 NGENAASYS
+189 
-198 GATGK
+198 
-203 RDGPTGYEDTG
+203 
-214 GIIGI
+214 
-219 FSQSDKNAGFY
+219 
-230 LEEVAPVPTITVN
+230 
-243 TNNETQEAT
+243 
-252 ITISSTQTG
+252 
-261 VSFYYTTDGS
+261 
-271 TPSGSSTLYSG
+271 
-282 PFTLPITSSD
+282 
-292 PIIIK
+292 
-297 AVTAVS
+297 
-303 VGGTPYYSDVA
+303 
-314 TASFGGSG
+314 
-322 TLCYIQS
+322 
-329 NKATQHYMLPQSNT
+329 
-343 TYAAA
+343 
-348 GTSRAEA
+348 
-355 SVWKI
+355 
-360 MKADSYYYI
+360 
-369 IHYADGK
+369 
-376 YLTADPASLTNSA
+376 
-389 SLETAPNDNSLFTIT
+389 
-404 EENGHRL
+404 
-411 IKAKNADN
+411 
-419 ADDKNYLLYNGTG
+419 
-432 TLSLGAASAD
+432 
-442 EAKWNF
+442 
-448 LNVPANPTASCNA
+448 
-461 DGRVSMSAPLGNI
+461 
-474 YYTIDINTNNT
+474 
-485 TPTSASTRYTAPFD
+485 
-499 IEYGPTYKA
+499 
-508 KVISIY
+508 
-514 TDRESIPS
+514 
-522 AHPSQVVDYTW
+522 
-533 QIPVAAPYV
+533 
-542 TYSYDATE
+542 
-550 DKFYV
+550 
-555 YLSSTQSGVSFR
+555 
-567 YTTDGSTEP
+567 
-576 TATSGTLYASPFE
+576 
-589 IAAGANVTIKA
+589 
-600 IAYNT
+600 
-605 VEGTNYSSTVTT
+605 
-617 QLLIPIVPTLAHSYA
+617 
-632 DITSQSGSYLL
+632 
-643 ADDFTAS
+643 
-650 GTLGFDGPF
+650 
-659 MGTLDGQFNE
+659 
-669 ITLSAP
+669 
-675 LFASLVNATIK
+675 
-686 NVVVSSASISGTDVG
+686 
-701 TICGQASGMT
+701 
-711 RIYNCGILSGTLS
+711 
-724 GTGCVGSIA
+724 
-733 GVISGNTRVVNCYSY
+733 
-748 ATVSGGDYAAGIVG
+748 
-762 RNAEETGT
+762 
-770 RVALCM
+770 
-776 MYGDMTEGTNR
+776 
-787 SPVYGGYH
+787 
-795 TSNVKNFI
+795 
-803 EYNYWRS
+803 
-810 KANLSYTVYN
+810 
-820 DQQAIEKDEYL
+820 
-831 TRFPFYRHILNTHRN
+831 
-846 MASYFLFDDYDPVHL
+846 
-861 SEVGHWVLKRG
+861 
-872 TDAPPYP
+872 
-879 VVEAWNTHT
+879 
-888 RKATEEVA
+888 
-896 ANLPATTDAYAGK
+896 
-909 LLTDRGSA
+909 
-917 GYLTVNVSIN
+917 
-927 GSSFTSQLPITD
+927 
-939 MDTLRYDYTYGKVVL
+939 
-954 PFANE
+954 
-959 YDGWTR
+959 
-965 DYSKVCTGWKITNVS
+965 
-980 NGTAGTYA
+980 
-988 NYDMANRDCTNKDLY
+988 
-1003 ANSDYIFA
+1003 
-1011 QGGYYIVPNG
+1011 
-1021 ATAISIEAHFANA
+1021 
-1034 FYLSDPSYE
+1034 
-1043 VGYDADFSISNTAAL
+1043 
-1058 GGTVPHSYHGQ
+1058 
-1069 PVYTDL
+1069 
-1075 STLVSKLST
+1075 
-1084 TNNPHTQAIVLVGN
+1084 
-1098 YHYRV
+1098 
-1103 TSTATTLFNRNKAVT
+1103 
-1118 IMSTDEDC
+1118 MSTDEDC

-1141 RLKVPALRFD
+1141 RLEVPALRFD

-1191 TQCEINSSDFSVADN
+1191 TQCEINSSDFSVDDN

-1227 EAGCNKLSYIQIGGN
+1227 DADCNKLSYIQIGGN

-1251 SHTDNARESKAVP
+1251 SHTDNARKSKAVP

-1275 YMTGYKSGGKLTGDM
+1275 YMTGYKSGGTLTGDM

-1397 SQTNDLVIASNPQ
+1397 YQTNNLDIASNPQ

-1425 QDKVVEGTDLGIG
+1425 KDKVVKGTDLGIG

-1526 YPTTKPTYSVYDRQT
+1526 YPTDQPTYSVYDRQT

-1622 SKSLKNTSVLINDT
+1622 SKSLSNTSVLINDT
-1636 VEAKTTYINNSLF
+1636 DEAKTTYINHTLF

-1685 FTTTTAVAGHT
+1685 FTTTTDVAGHT

-1881 TLTQEQIDAGLSA
+1881 TLTQEQIDAGLST
-1894 GMWLRSAGLVEGDT
+1894 GIWLRSAGLVEGDT

-1952 IEHPVTCYVF
+1952 IEHPVTCYVY

-2012 KNNSDPL
+2012 KNNSDPS
-2019 KPNPVIGTF
+2019 KSNPVIGTW

-2043 FGGDALTAGTVSGNV
+2043 FGGDALTAGTVSGNI
-2058 TMNIQGGTMLGSI
+2058 TIDIQGGTMLGSI

-2177 LDGSTLLPHRADLAK
+2177 LDGSTLLPHWADQAK

-2312 QGEGEATLEDKVE
+2312 QGEGEAALEDKVA
-2325 GRYDME
+2325 GRYDVE

-2368 TSIRQVY
+2368 TSIHQVY

-2403 NGKDKLPSGTDN
+2403 NGKGKLPSGTDN

-2424 FSAYETS
+2424 FSAFEAS
-2431 SEPEVGAAT
+2431 SDPTTGAAT

-2470 SNTKGNIRSEAVTM
+2470 SNTKGNIRSVAVTM

-2541 TNGHFDRVFGG
+2541 TNGTFDRIFGG
-2552 NNVSGTISGKITVNI
+2552 NNVSGHIRGTITVNI
-2567 EETGCHLIT
+2567 EETGCKPII

-2582 GGNQAAY
+2582 GGNQAPYEAPA
-2589 TGPLK
+2589 G
-2594 EGSTTQREGPT
+2594 QHGPT
-2605 LNLRSFTSIGEVYGG
+2605 LNVHSFTSIGEIYGG
-2620 GYGETAVVTGDT
+2620 GYGKPATVTGDPYIN
-2632 HVNIDVCPGRQ
+2632 VDVCEGLYKDGFTYANGRTPNDTT
-2643 FGTPAAQEQEETR
+2643 GTRSIT
-2656 AAAYTGNR
+2656 
-2664 TISFV
+2664 FV
-2669 EFLRTPDG
+2669 EYKRAYNAETLTWDFVDENGDG
-2677 GFQYDEFGN
+2677 ERDTE
-2686 RLTTSVNVPLYL
+2686 TKNVEIYL
-2698 PPFTSGTIGAINNVF
+2698 PPHTAGKIGAINRIF
-2713 GGGNAAKVIGDT
+2713 GGGNAAPVVGNT
-2725 YVNIGTRIGSDIIF
+2725 YVNIGTHTGESIVF
-2739 NTPTSETEAN
+2739 NTPVVKTVTTGEGEGAVTTEEPTTDLE
-2749 RTHTATGVDI
+2749 RTHSVIGVDI
-2759 RGNIFGGGNNAE
+2759 RDNIFGGGNEAE
-2771 VTGNTNVTI
+2771 VSGDTHVTI
-2780 GKEN
+2780 GKKAE

>member
-1 MRIRYIILILF
+1 MLF
-12 SLALR
+12 SLALS
-17 FNGMRAQTDYSG
+17 FNSMRAQTDYSG

-65 KPTNDFSGD
+65 KPINDFSGD

-84 THNCRNGVEDAD
+84 THNCRNGEEDAD

-143 VADEDLDDLELFSI
+143 VADENLNDLELFSI
-157 TPYSPSSP
+157 TPYTRSSSP
-165 KVTYMIISPKSTV
+165 KVTYMTISPKSTV
-178 GQNGNNKWFTV
+178 GQNGDYKWLTV
-189 NGENAASYS
+189 NGGNAASYS
-198 GATGK
+198 AATGK
-203 RDGPTGYEDTG
+203 PEGPTGYKNTL

-219 FSQSDKNAGFY
+219 YSQSEGTSGFY
-230 LEEVAPVPTITVN
+230 LEEVAPAPTITVN

-261 VSFYYTTDGS
+261 VSVYYTTDGS
-271 TPSGSSTLYSG
+271 TPSGSSTPYSG

-314 TASFGGSG
+314 TASF
-322 TLCYIQS
+322 
-329 NKATQHYMLPQSNT
+329 
-343 TYAAA
+343 
-348 GTSRAEA
+348 
-355 SVWKI
+355 V
-360 MKADSYYYI
+360 
-369 IHYADGK
+369 
-376 YLTADPASLTNSA
+376 
-389 SLETAPNDNSLFTIT
+389 
-404 EENGHRL
+404 
-411 IKAKNADN
+411 
-419 ADDKNYLLYNGTG
+419 
-432 TLSLGAASAD
+432 
-442 EAKWNF
+442 
-448 LNVPANPTASCNA
+448 
-461 DGRVSMSAPLGNI
+461 
-474 YYTIDINTNNT
+474 
-485 TPTSASTRYTAPFD
+485 
-499 IEYGPTYKA
+499 
-508 KVISIY
+508 
-514 TDRESIPS
+514 
-522 AHPSQVVDYTW
+522 
-533 QIPVAAPYV
+533 
-542 TYSYDATE
+542 
-550 DKFYV
+550 
-555 YLSSTQSGVSFR
+555 
-567 YTTDGSTEP
+567 
-576 TATSGTLYASPFE
+576 
-589 IAAGANVTIKA
+589 
-600 IAYNT
+600 
-605 VEGTNYSSTVTT
+605 
-617 QLLIPIVPTLAHSYA
+617 VPTLAHSYA

-1011 QGGYYIVPNG
+1011 QGGYYIVPYG
-1021 ATAISIEAHFANA
+1021 VTAITIEANFANA

-1075 STLVSKLST
+1075 STLVSKLSK

-1103 TSTATTLFNRNKAVT
+1103 TSTATTLFDRNKAVT

-1227 EAGCNKLSYIQIGGN
+1227 DAGCNKLSYIQIGGN

-1275 YMTGYKSGGKLTGDM
+1275 YMTGYKSGGTLTGDM

-1397 SQTNDLVIASNPQ
+1397 YQTNNLVIASNPQ
-1410 TTYDIPFTYYTNNRL
+1410 TTYDIPFTYYTNKRL

-1589 GDISITLNGCTIG
+1589 GDISLTLNGCTIG

-1608 ADVNDGCVYGGGNE
+1608 ADVDDGCVYGGGNE
-1622 SKSLKNTSVLINDT
+1622 SKSLSSASVLINDT
-1636 VEAKTTYINNSLF
+1636 DEAKTTYINHSLF

-1726 ADMRMPEDFGYVFG
+1726 ADMRMPEDFGHVFG
-1740 ASRGALADPEV
+1740 GSRGALADPEV

-1777 VYGGSENGRVLND
+1777 VYGGSENGRVLHD

-1842 PHDVFKLDEHGAE
+1842 PHDVFTLDEHGAE

-1881 TLTQEQIDAGLSA
+1881 TLTQEQIDAGLST
-1894 GMWLRSAGLVEGDT
+1894 GIWLRSAGLVEGDT

-1952 IEHPVTCYVF
+1952 IEHPVTCYVY

-2012 KNNSDPL
+2012 KNNSDPS

-2028 GTSYV
+2028 GTSYI

-2177 LDGSTLLPHRADLAK
+2177 LDGSTLLPHWAGMAK

-2197 VRISG
+2197 LNITG
-2202 GTIKS
+2202 GTIMS

-2259 GIKQAGQINGN
+2259 GIKQAGQVGGN

-2312 QGEGEATLEDKVE
+2312 QGEGEATLEDKVA
-2325 GRYDME
+2325 GRYDVE

-2403 NGKDKLPSGTDN
+2403 NGKDKLPTGADN

-2424 FSAYETS
+2424 FSAFEAS
-2431 SEPEVGAAT
+2431 SDPTTGAAT

-2470 SNTKGNIRSEAVTM
+2470 SNTKGNIRSVAVTM

-2541 TNGHFDRVFGG
+2541 TNGTFERVFGG
-2552 NNVSGTISGKITVNI
+2552 NNVSGYIRGTITVNI
-2567 EETGCHLIT
+2567 EETGCKPII

-2582 GGNQAAY
+2582 GGNQAPYEAPA
-2589 TGPLK
+2589 G
-2594 EGSTTQREGPT
+2594 EHGPT
-2605 LNLRSFTSIGEVYGG
+2605 LNVHSFTSIGEIYGG
-2620 GYGETAVVTGDT
+2620 GYGKPATVTGDPYIN
-2632 HVNIDVCPGRQ
+2632 VDVCEGLYKDG
-2643 FGTPAAQEQEETR
+2643 FTYADGSTTNDKTGTRIIT
-2656 AAAYTGNR
+2656 
-2664 TISFV
+2664 FV
-2669 EFLRTPDG
+2669 EYKRAHNAETLTWDFVDENGDG
-2677 GFQYDEFGN
+2677 ERDTETKN
-2686 RLTTSVNVPLYL
+2686 MEIYL
-2698 PPFTSGTIGAINNVF
+2698 PPHTAGKIGAINRIFGGGNAAPVMGNTYVNIGTHTGESIVFNTPVVKTVTTGEGEGAVTTEEPTTDLERTHSVIGVDIRDNVF
-2713 GGGNAAKVIGDT
+2713 GGGNEAEVSGDT
-2725 YVNIGTRIGSDIIF
+2725 
-2739 NTPTSETEAN
+2739 
-2749 RTHTATGVDI
+2749 H
-2759 RGNIFGGGNNAE
+2759 
-2771 VTGNTNVTI
+2771 VTI
-2780 GKEN
+2780 GKKAE

>member
-1 MRIRYIILILF
+1 MLF
-12 SLALR
+12 SLALS

-29 VYYIGSGA
+29 VYYIGS
-37 IVNGS
+37 S

-65 KPTNDFSGD
+65 KPTNDFSPD

-84 THNCRNGVEDAD
+84 TNNCRNGEEDA

-129 TTTNANRMRVHMET
+129 TTKNANRMRVHMET

-157 TPYSPSSP
+157 TPYPSSSSP
-165 KVTYMIISPKSTV
+165 KVTYMTISPKSTV
-178 GQNGNNKWFTV
+178 GQNGDKYKWFTV
-189 NGENAASYS
+189 NGGNAASYS
-198 GATGK
+198 GAKGK
-203 RDGPTGYEDTG
+203 YDGPTGFENTG

-219 FSQSDKNAGFY
+219 FEQSDVNAGFY
-230 LEEVAPVPTITVN
+230 LEEVAPAPTITVN
-243 TNNETQEAT
+243 TNNETREAT

-271 TPSGSSTLYSG
+271 TPSGSSTRTQYSG
-282 PFTLPITSSD
+282 PFTLHIPSSD

-314 TASFGGSG
+314 TASFG
-322 TLCYIQS
+322 
-329 NKATQHYMLPQSNT
+329 
-343 TYAAA
+343 
-348 GTSRAEA
+348 
-355 SVWKI
+355 
-360 MKADSYYYI
+360 
-369 IHYADGK
+369 
-376 YLTADPASLTNSA
+376 
-389 SLETAPNDNSLFTIT
+389 
-404 EENGHRL
+404 
-411 IKAKNADN
+411 
-419 ADDKNYLLYNGTG
+419 
-432 TLSLGAASAD
+432 
-442 EAKWNF
+442 
-448 LNVPANPTASCNA
+448 
-461 DGRVSMSAPLGNI
+461 
-474 YYTIDINTNNT
+474 
-485 TPTSASTRYTAPFD
+485 
-499 IEYGPTYKA
+499 
-508 KVISIY
+508 
-514 TDRESIPS
+514 
-522 AHPSQVVDYTW
+522 
-533 QIPVAAPYV
+533 
-542 TYSYDATE
+542 
-550 DKFYV
+550 
-555 YLSSTQSGVSFR
+555 
-567 YTTDGSTEP
+567 
-576 TATSGTLYASPFE
+576 
-589 IAAGANVTIKA
+589 
-600 IAYNT
+600 
-605 VEGTNYSSTVTT
+605 
-617 QLLIPIVPTLAHSYA
+617 VPTLAHSYA

-965 DYSKVCTGWKITNVS
+965 DYSKVCTGWKITKVS

-1003 ANSDYIFA
+1003 ENSDYIFA
-1011 QGGYYIVPNG
+1011 QGGYYIVPYG
-1021 ATAISIEAHFANA
+1021 VTAISIEAHFANA

-1058 GGTVPHSYHGQ
+1058 GGTVPDSYHGQ
-1069 PVYTDL
+1069 HVYTDL
-1075 STLVSKLST
+1075 STLVSKLSK

-1103 TSTATTLFNRNKAVT
+1103 TSTSPTLFNRDKAVT

-1162 RVGEKMYPGI
+1162 RVGENLYPGI

-1191 TQCEINSSDFSVADN
+1191 TQCEINSSDFSDDDN

-1227 EAGCNKLSYIQIGGN
+1227 DAGCKKLSYIQIGGN

-1275 YMTGYKSGGKLTGDM
+1275 YMTGYKSGGTLTGDM

-1397 SQTNDLVIASNPQ
+1397 YQTNNLVIASNPQ
-1410 TTYDIPFTYYTNNRL
+1410 TTYDISFTNYTNNRL
-1425 QDKVVEGTDLGIG
+1425 KNKVVAGTDLGIG

-1526 YPTTKPTYSVYDRQT
+1526 YPTTQPTYSVYDRQT

-1608 ADVNDGCVYGGGNE
+1608 ADVDDGCVYGGGNE
-1622 SKSLKNTSVLINDT
+1622 SKSLSSASVLINDT
-1636 VEAKTTYINNSLF
+1636 DEAKTTYINHSLF

-1726 ADMRMPEDFGYVFG
+1726 ADMRMPEDFGHVFG
-1740 ASRGALADPEV
+1740 GSRGALADPEV

-1842 PHDVFKLDEHGAE
+1842 PHDVFTLDEHGAE

-1881 TLTQEQIDAGLSA
+1881 TLTQEQIDAGLST
-1894 GMWLRSAGLVEGDT
+1894 GIWLRSAGLVEGDT

-1974 EWTNVGGVE
+1974 EWTNVGAVDI
-1983 VEVSGGIIYGSVFGG
+1983 EVSGGIIYGSVFGG
-1998 GEDGHVLKSVNMAI
+1998 GEDGHVLKNVNMTI
-2012 KNNSDPL
+2012 KNNSDPS

-2028 GTSYV
+2028 GTSYI

-2177 LDGSTLLPHRADLAK
+2177 LDGSTLLPHWAGMAK

-2197 VRISG
+2197 LNITG
-2202 GTIKS
+2202 GIIKS
-2207 NVYGGAEMGTLAG
+2207 NVYGGAEMGTLSG

-2259 GIKQAGQINGN
+2259 GIKQAGQVGGN

-2312 QGEGEATLEDKVE
+2312 QGEGEATLEDKVA
-2325 GRYDME
+2325 GRYDVE

-2403 NGKDKLPSGTDN
+2403 NGKDKLPSGNDN

-2424 FSAYETS
+2424 FSAFEAS
-2431 SEPEVGAAT
+2431 SDPTTGAAT

-2470 SNTKGNIRSEAVTM
+2470 SNTKGNIRSVAVTM

-2541 TNGHFDRVFGG
+2541 TNGTFERVFGG
-2552 NNVSGTISGKITVNI
+2552 NNVSGHIRGTITVNI
-2567 EETGCHLIT
+2567 EETGCKPII

-2582 GGNQAAY
+2582 GGNQAPYEAPA
-2589 TGPLK
+2589 G
-2594 EGSTTQREGPT
+2594 EHGPT
-2605 LNLRSFTSIGEVYGG
+2605 LNVHSFTSIGEIYGG
-2620 GYGETAVVTGDT
+2620 GYGKPATVTGDPYIN
-2632 HVNIDVCPGRQ
+2632 VDVCEGLYKDG
-2643 FGTPAAQEQEETR
+2643 FTYADGSTTNDKTGTR
-2656 AAAYTGNR
+2656 I
-2664 TISFV
+2664 ISFV
-2669 EFLRTPDG
+2669 EYKRAYNAETLTWDFVDENGDG
-2677 GFQYDEFGN
+2677 ERDTETKN
-2686 RLTTSVNVPLYL
+2686 MEIYL
-2698 PPFTSGTIGAINNVF
+2698 PPHTAGKIGAINRIFGGGNAAPVVGNTYVNIGTHTGESIVFNTPVVKTVTTGEGEGAVTTEEPTTDLERTHSVIGVDIRDNVF
-2713 GGGNAAKVIGDT
+2713 GGGNEAEVSGDT
-2725 YVNIGTRIGSDIIF
+2725 
-2739 NTPTSETEAN
+2739 
-2749 RTHTATGVDI
+2749 H
-2759 RGNIFGGGNNAE
+2759 
-2771 VTGNTNVTI
+2771 VTI
-2780 GKEN
+2780 GKKAE

>member
-1 MRIRYIILILF
+1 MLF
-12 SLALR
+12 SLALS

-29 VYYIGSGA
+29 VYYIGSSA
-37 IVNGS
+37 IDKNGS
-42 VAYDATSPTTN
+42 VTYDATSPTTN

-65 KPTNDFSGD
+65 KPDKDFSGD

-84 THNCRNGVEDAD
+84 THNCRNGKEDAG

-116 LTGKYLVANGQIR
+116 LTGKYLVANEQIR

-143 VADEDLDDLELFSI
+143 VADEDLDSLELFSI
-157 TPYSPSSP
+157 TSYTRSSSP
-165 KVTYMIISPKSTV
+165 KVTYMIISPKSTD
-178 GQNGNNKWFTV
+178 GQNGDNKWLTV
-189 NGENAASYS
+189 NGGNAASYL
-198 GATGK
+198 GK
-203 RDGPTGYEDTG
+203 EGKADGPTGYKNTL

-219 FSQSDKNAGFY
+219 FSQDDINAGFY
-230 LEEVAPVPTITVN
+230 LEEVAPAPTITVN

-271 TPSGSSTLYSG
+271 TPSVSSTLYSG
-282 PFTLPITSSD
+282 PVTLPITSSD
-292 PIIIK
+292 PIIIN

-303 VGGTPYYSDVA
+303 VGSTPYYSDVA
-314 TASFGGSG
+314 TASF
-322 TLCYIQS
+322 
-329 NKATQHYMLPQSNT
+329 
-343 TYAAA
+343 
-348 GTSRAEA
+348 
-355 SVWKI
+355 V
-360 MKADSYYYI
+360 
-369 IHYADGK
+369 
-376 YLTADPASLTNSA
+376 
-389 SLETAPNDNSLFTIT
+389 
-404 EENGHRL
+404 
-411 IKAKNADN
+411 
-419 ADDKNYLLYNGTG
+419 
-432 TLSLGAASAD
+432 
-442 EAKWNF
+442 
-448 LNVPANPTASCNA
+448 
-461 DGRVSMSAPLGNI
+461 
-474 YYTIDINTNNT
+474 
-485 TPTSASTRYTAPFD
+485 
-499 IEYGPTYKA
+499 
-508 KVISIY
+508 
-514 TDRESIPS
+514 
-522 AHPSQVVDYTW
+522 
-533 QIPVAAPYV
+533 
-542 TYSYDATE
+542 
-550 DKFYV
+550 
-555 YLSSTQSGVSFR
+555 
-567 YTTDGSTEP
+567 
-576 TATSGTLYASPFE
+576 
-589 IAAGANVTIKA
+589 
-600 IAYNT
+600 
-605 VEGTNYSSTVTT
+605 
-617 QLLIPIVPTLAHSYA
+617 VPTLAHSYA

-675 LFASLVNATIK
+675 LFASLENATIK

-701 TICGQASGMT
+701 AICGQASGMT

-965 DYSKVCTGWKITNVS
+965 DYSKVCTGWKIINVS

-1003 ANSDYIFA
+1003 ENSDYIFA

-1058 GGTVPHSYHGQ
+1058 GGPVPDSYHGQ
-1069 PVYTDL
+1069 TVYTDL
-1075 STLVSKLST
+1075 STLVSKLSK

-1103 TSTATTLFNRNKAVT
+1103 TTSTLFNKDKAVT

-1141 RLKVPALRFD
+1141 RLEVPALRFD

-1162 RVGEKMYPGI
+1162 RVGETMYPGI

-1191 TQCEINSSDFSVADN
+1191 TQCEINSSDFSVDDN

-1227 EAGCNKLSYIQIGGN
+1227 DADCNKLSYIQIGGN

-1251 SHTDNARESKAVP
+1251 SHTDNARVSKAVP

-1275 YMTGYKSGGKLTGDM
+1275 YMTGYKSGGTLTGDM

-1306 YLEEPTAAGLTARVD
+1306 YLEEPTEAGLTARVD

-1397 SQTNDLVIASNPQ
+1397 YQTNNLDIASNPQ

-1425 QDKVVEGTDLGIG
+1425 KDKVVKGTDLGIG

-1526 YPTTKPTYSVYDRQT
+1526 YPTDQPTYSVYDRQT

-1622 SKSLKNTSVLINDT
+1622 SKSLSNTSVLINDT
-1636 VEAKTTYINNSLF
+1636 DEAKTTYINHTLF

-1685 FTTTTAVAGHT
+1685 FTTTTDVAGHT

-1709 GETGVCSVSIS
+1709 GETGVCTVSVS
-1720 GGQVGR
+1720 GGQVGP

-1740 ASRGALADPEV
+1740 AGRGALADPEV

-1835 NYVYPYR
+1835 NYEFPYH

-1870 GGSGYFPYKEQ
+1870 GGSGYFPYKKQ
-1881 TLTQEQIDAGLSA
+1881 TLTQEQIDAGLSE
-1894 GMWLRSAGLVEGDT
+1894 GVWLRSAGLVEGDT
-1908 YVNITGGHILTSVYG
+1908 HVNITGGHILTSVYG
-1923 GNELTDVIGT
+1923 GNELTDVLGT
-1933 CHVSISGGTIGVP
+1933 CNINISGGTIGVP

-1998 GEDGHVLKSVNMAI
+1998 GEDGHVLKSVNLTV
-2012 KNNSDPL
+2012 KNNADPS
-2019 KPNPVIGTF
+2019 KSNPVIGTW

-2058 TMNIQGGTMLGSI
+2058 TINLQGGTMLGSI

-2080 GTYLVPHD
+2080 GTYLVPHN

-2104 GADNPDVVAEGVTH
+2104 GADSVVVAEGVTH

-2177 LDGSTLLPHRADLAK
+2177 LDGSTLLPHWADQAK

-2197 VRISG
+2197 VNITG

-2245 SVFGGGKGSTENLP
+2245 SIFGGGKGSTENLP
-2259 GIKQAGQINGN
+2259 GIKQAGQVGGN

-2312 QGEGEATLEDKVE
+2312 QGEGEATLEDKVA
-2325 GRYDME
+2325 GRYDVE

-2385 SLVDIY
+2385 SLVDIN

-2403 NGKDKLPSGTDN
+2403 NGKDKLPTGADN

-2424 FSAYETS
+2424 FSAFEAS
-2431 SEPEVGAAT
+2431 SDPTTGAAT

-2470 SNTKGNIRSEAVTM
+2470 SNTKGNIRSVAVTM

-2541 TNGHFDRVFGG
+2541 TNGTFDRIFGG
-2552 NNVSGTISGKITVNI
+2552 NNVSGHIRGTITVNI
-2567 EETGCHLIT
+2567 EETGCKPII

-2582 GGNQAAY
+2582 GGNQAPYEAPA
-2589 TGPLK
+2589 G
-2594 EGSTTQREGPT
+2594 EHGPT
-2605 LNLRSFTSIGEVYGG
+2605 LNVHSFTSIGEIYGG
-2620 GYGETAVVTGDT
+2620 GYGKPATVTGDPYIN
-2632 HVNIDVCPGRQ
+2632 VDVCEGLYKDGFTYANGRTPNDTT
-2643 FGTPAAQEQEETR
+2643 GT
-2656 AAAYTGNR
+2656 R
-2664 TISFV
+2664 TITFV
-2669 EFLRTPDG
+2669 EYKRAYNAETLTWDFVDENGDG
-2677 GFQYDEFGN
+2677 ERDTETKN
-2686 RLTTSVNVPLYL
+2686 MEIYL
-2698 PPFTSGTIGAINNVF
+2698 PPHTAGKIGAINRIFGGGNAAPVVGNTYVNIGTHTGESIVFNTPVVKTVTTGEGEGAVTTEEPTTDLERTHSVIGVDIRDNVF
-2713 GGGNAAKVIGDT
+2713 GGGNEAEVSGDT
-2725 YVNIGTRIGSDIIF
+2725 
-2739 NTPTSETEAN
+2739 
-2749 RTHTATGVDI
+2749 H
-2759 RGNIFGGGNNAE
+2759 
-2771 VTGNTNVTI
+2771 VTI
-2780 GKEN
+2780 GKKAE

>member
-1 MRIRYIILILF
+1 MLF
-12 SLALR
+12 SLALS

-65 KPTNDFSGD
+65 KSPNDFSGD

-84 THNCRNGVEDAD
+84 THNCRNGVQDAD

-102 TKKTGEDYYYIRHA
+102 TKKTDEDYYYIRHA
-116 LTGKYLVANGQIR
+116 LTGKYLVANGRIS
-129 TTTNANRMRVHMET
+129 TANANRMRVHMET
-143 VADEDLDDLELFSI
+143 VADENLDDLELFSI
-157 TPYSPSSP
+157 TPYTRKSSP
-165 KVTYMIISPKSTV
+165 KVTNMTISPKSTV
-178 GQNGNNKWFTV
+178 GQNGKYQWFTV
-189 NGENAASYS
+189 NGGNADSYR
-198 GATGK
+198 GEKGK
-203 RDGPTGYEDTG
+203 DGGPKGYENTL

-219 FSQSDKNAGFY
+219 YEQDDANAGFY
-230 LEEVAPVPTITVN
+230 LEEVAPAPTITVN

-261 VSFYYTTDGS
+261 VSVYYTTDGS

-292 PIIIK
+292 PIIIN

-314 TASFGGSG
+314 TASF
-322 TLCYIQS
+322 
-329 NKATQHYMLPQSNT
+329 
-343 TYAAA
+343 
-348 GTSRAEA
+348 
-355 SVWKI
+355 V
-360 MKADSYYYI
+360 
-369 IHYADGK
+369 
-376 YLTADPASLTNSA
+376 
-389 SLETAPNDNSLFTIT
+389 
-404 EENGHRL
+404 
-411 IKAKNADN
+411 
-419 ADDKNYLLYNGTG
+419 
-432 TLSLGAASAD
+432 
-442 EAKWNF
+442 
-448 LNVPANPTASCNA
+448 
-461 DGRVSMSAPLGNI
+461 
-474 YYTIDINTNNT
+474 
-485 TPTSASTRYTAPFD
+485 
-499 IEYGPTYKA
+499 
-508 KVISIY
+508 
-514 TDRESIPS
+514 
-522 AHPSQVVDYTW
+522 
-533 QIPVAAPYV
+533 
-542 TYSYDATE
+542 
-550 DKFYV
+550 
-555 YLSSTQSGVSFR
+555 
-567 YTTDGSTEP
+567 
-576 TATSGTLYASPFE
+576 
-589 IAAGANVTIKA
+589 
-600 IAYNT
+600 
-605 VEGTNYSSTVTT
+605 
-617 QLLIPIVPTLAHSYA
+617 VPTLAHSYA

-675 LFASLVNATIK
+675 LFASLMNATIK

-1003 ANSDYIFA
+1003 ENSDYIFA

-1058 GGTVPHSYHGQ
+1058 GGTVPDSYHGQ

-1075 STLVSKLST
+1075 STLVSKLSK

-1103 TSTATTLFNRNKAVT
+1103 TSTAIFDRNKAVT

-1141 RLKVPALRFD
+1141 RLEVPALRFD

-1162 RVGEKMYPGI
+1162 RVGETMYPGI

-1191 TQCEINSSDFSVADN
+1191 TQCEINSSDFNEKDN

-1227 EAGCNKLSYIQIGGN
+1227 DAGCNKLSYIQIGGN

-1275 YMTGYKSGGKLTGDM
+1275 YMTGYKSGGTLTGDM

-1306 YLEEPTAAGLTARVD
+1306 YLEEPKEAGLTARVD

-1397 SQTNDLVIASNPQ
+1397 YQTNNLVIASNPQ

-1425 QDKVVEGTDLGIG
+1425 QDKVVKGTDLGIG

-1561 KNSRVVD
+1561 ENSRVVD
-1568 AENHIVYTEASTPMN
+1568 AENHIVYTVASTPMN

-1589 GDISITLNGCTIG
+1589 GDISLTLNGCTIG

-1608 ADVNDGCVYGGGNE
+1608 ADVDDGCVYGGGNE

-1636 VEAKTTYINNSLF
+1636 DEAKTTYINHSLF

-1740 ASRGALADPEV
+1740 GSRGALADPEV

-1835 NYVYPYR
+1835 DYEFPYH
-1842 PHDVFKLDEHGAE
+1842 PHDVFTLDEHGAE

-1870 GGSGYFPYKEQ
+1870 GGSGYFPYKKQ
-1881 TLTQEQIDAGLSA
+1881 TLTQEQIDAGLST
-1894 GMWLRSAGLVEGDT
+1894 GIWLRSAGLVEGDT

-1974 EWTNVGGVE
+1974 EWTNVGAVDI
-1983 VEVSGGIIYGSVFGG
+1983 EVSGGIIYGSVFGG
-1998 GEDGHVLKSVNMAI
+1998 GEDGHVLKNVNMTI
-2012 KNNSDPL
+2012 KNNSDPS

-2028 GTSYV
+2028 GTSYI

-2177 LDGSTLLPHRADLAK
+2177 LDGSTLLPHWAGMAK

-2197 VRISG
+2197 LNITG
-2202 GTIKS
+2202 GIIKS

-2312 QGEGEATLEDKVE
+2312 QGEGEATLEDKVA
-2325 GRYDME
+2325 GRYDVE

-2424 FSAYETS
+2424 FSAFEAS
-2431 SEPEVGAAT
+2431 SDPTTGAAT

-2470 SNTKGNIRSEAVTM
+2470 SNTKGNIRSVAVTM

-2541 TNGHFDRVFGG
+2541 TNGTFERVFGG
-2552 NNVSGTISGKITVNI
+2552 NNVSGHIRGTITVNI
-2567 EETGCHLIT
+2567 EETGCKPII

-2582 GGNQAAY
+2582 GGNQAPYEAPA
-2589 TGPLK
+2589 G
-2594 EGSTTQREGPT
+2594 EHGPT
-2605 LNLRSFTSIGEVYGG
+2605 LNVHSFTSIGEIYGG
-2620 GYGETAVVTGDT
+2620 GYGEPATVTGDPYIN
-2632 HVNIDVCPGRQ
+2632 VDVCEGLYKDG
-2643 FGTPAAQEQEETR
+2643 FTYADGSTTNDKTGTR
-2656 AAAYTGNR
+2656 I
-2664 TISFV
+2664 ISFV
-2669 EFLRTPDG
+2669 EYKRAYNAETLTWDFVDENGDG
-2677 GFQYDEFGN
+2677 ERDTETKN
-2686 RLTTSVNVPLYL
+2686 MEIYL
-2698 PPFTSGTIGAINNVF
+2698 PPHTAGKIGAINRIFGGGNAAPVVGNTYVNIGTHTGESIVFNTPVVKTVTTGEGEGAVTTEEPTTDLERTHSVIGVDIRDNVF
-2713 GGGNAAKVIGDT
+2713 GGGNEAEVSGDT
-2725 YVNIGTRIGSDIIF
+2725 
-2739 NTPTSETEAN
+2739 
-2749 RTHTATGVDI
+2749 H
-2759 RGNIFGGGNNAE
+2759 
-2771 VTGNTNVTI
+2771 VTI
-2780 GKEN
+2780 GKQAE

>member
-1 MRIRYIILILF
+1 MLF
-12 SLALR
+12 SLALS

-29 VYYIGSGA
+29 VYYIGSSA
-37 IVNGS
+37 IVDGS
-42 VAYDATSPTTN
+42 VTYDATSPTTN

-58 TAGWCYY
+58 TADWCYY
-65 KPTNDFSGD
+65 MPTDDFSGD
-74 GTTYPNPFVT
+74 GKTYPNPFVT
-84 THNCRNGVEDAD
+84 TNNCRNGVLDAE

-102 TKKTGEDYYYIRHA
+102 TKKTGEDFYYIRHA

-129 TTTNANRMRVHMET
+129 TTGNANRMRVHMET
-143 VADEDLDDLELFSI
+143 VADKDLDDLELFSI
-157 TPYSPSSP
+157 TPYTRKSSP
-165 KVTYMIISPKSTV
+165 IVTYMTISPKSTV
-178 GQNGNNKWFTV
+178 GQNEQNDKYKWFTV
-189 NGENAASYS
+189 NGGNAASYK

-203 RDGPTGYEDTG
+203 GATGKYDGPTGYKNTG

-219 FSQSDKNAGFY
+219 YEQEDINAGFY
-230 LEEVAPVPTITVN
+230 LEEVAPAPTITVN

-261 VSFYYTTDGS
+261 VSVYYTTDGS
-271 TPSGSSTLYSG
+271 TPSGSSTPYSG
-282 PFTLPITSSD
+282 HFTLPITSSD

-314 TASFGGSG
+314 TASF
-322 TLCYIQS
+322 
-329 NKATQHYMLPQSNT
+329 
-343 TYAAA
+343 
-348 GTSRAEA
+348 
-355 SVWKI
+355 V
-360 MKADSYYYI
+360 
-369 IHYADGK
+369 
-376 YLTADPASLTNSA
+376 
-389 SLETAPNDNSLFTIT
+389 
-404 EENGHRL
+404 
-411 IKAKNADN
+411 
-419 ADDKNYLLYNGTG
+419 
-432 TLSLGAASAD
+432 
-442 EAKWNF
+442 
-448 LNVPANPTASCNA
+448 
-461 DGRVSMSAPLGNI
+461 
-474 YYTIDINTNNT
+474 
-485 TPTSASTRYTAPFD
+485 
-499 IEYGPTYKA
+499 
-508 KVISIY
+508 
-514 TDRESIPS
+514 
-522 AHPSQVVDYTW
+522 
-533 QIPVAAPYV
+533 
-542 TYSYDATE
+542 
-550 DKFYV
+550 
-555 YLSSTQSGVSFR
+555 
-567 YTTDGSTEP
+567 
-576 TATSGTLYASPFE
+576 
-589 IAAGANVTIKA
+589 
-600 IAYNT
+600 
-605 VEGTNYSSTVTT
+605 
-617 QLLIPIVPTLAHSYA
+617 VPTLAHSYA

-701 TICGQASGMT
+701 AICGQASGMT

-965 DYSKVCTGWKITNVS
+965 DYSKVCTGWKIINVS

-1003 ANSDYIFA
+1003 ENSDYIFA

-1058 GGTVPHSYHGQ
+1058 GGPVPDSYHGQ
-1069 PVYTDL
+1069 TVYTDL
-1075 STLVSKLST
+1075 STLVSKLSK

-1103 TSTATTLFNRNKAVT
+1103 TTSTLFNKDKAVT

-1141 RLKVPALRFD
+1141 RLEVPALRFD

-1162 RVGEKMYPGI
+1162 RVGETMYPGI

-1191 TQCEINSSDFSVADN
+1191 TQCEINSSDFSVDDN

-1227 EAGCNKLSYIQIGGN
+1227 DADCNKLSYIQIGGN

-1251 SHTDNARESKAVP
+1251 SHTDNARVSKAVP

-1275 YMTGYKSGGKLTGDM
+1275 YMTGYKSGGTLTGDM

-1306 YLEEPTAAGLTARVD
+1306 YLEEPTEAGLTARVD

-1397 SQTNDLVIASNPQ
+1397 YQTNNLDIASNPQ

-1425 QDKVVEGTDLGIG
+1425 KDKVVKGTDLGIG

-1526 YPTTKPTYSVYDRQT
+1526 YPTDQPTYSVYDRQT

-1622 SKSLKNTSVLINDT
+1622 SKSLSNTSVLINDT
-1636 VEAKTTYINNSLF
+1636 DEAKTTYINHTLF

-1685 FTTTTAVAGHT
+1685 FTTTTDVAGHT

-1709 GETGVCSVSIS
+1709 GETGVCTVSVS
-1720 GGQVGR
+1720 GGQVGP

-1740 ASRGALADPEV
+1740 AGRGALADPEV

-1835 NYVYPYR
+1835 NYEFPYH

-1870 GGSGYFPYKEQ
+1870 GGSGYFPYKKQ
-1881 TLTQEQIDAGLSA
+1881 TLTQEQIDAGLSE
-1894 GMWLRSAGLVEGDT
+1894 GVWLRSAGLVEGDT
-1908 YVNITGGHILTSVYG
+1908 HVNITGGHILTSVYG
-1923 GNELTDVIGT
+1923 GNELTDVLGT
-1933 CHVSISGGTIGVP
+1933 CNINISGGTIGVP

-1998 GEDGHVLKSVNMAI
+1998 GEDGHVLKSVNLTV
-2012 KNNSDPL
+2012 KNNADPS
-2019 KPNPVIGTF
+2019 KSNPVIGTW

-2043 FGGDALTAGTVSGNV
+2043 FGGDALTAGTVSGNI
-2058 TMNIQGGTMLGSI
+2058 TIDIQGGTMLGSI

-2177 LDGSTLLPHRADLAK
+2177 LDGSTLLPHWADQAK

-2197 VRISG
+2197 VNISG

-2312 QGEGEATLEDKVE
+2312 QGEGEDTLEDKVA
-2325 GRYDME
+2325 GRYDVE

-2385 SLVDIY
+2385 SLVDIN

-2403 NGKDKLPSGTDN
+2403 NGKDKLPTGADN

-2424 FSAYETS
+2424 FSAFEAS
-2431 SEPEVGAAT
+2431 SDPTTGAAT

-2470 SNTKGNIRSEAVTM
+2470 SNTKGNIRSVAVTM

-2541 TNGHFDRVFGG
+2541 TNGTFERVFGG
-2552 NNVSGTISGKITVNI
+2552 NNVSGHIRGTITVNI
-2567 EETGCHLIT
+2567 EETGCKPII

-2582 GGNQAAY
+2582 GGNQAPYEAPA
-2589 TGPLK
+2589 G
-2594 EGSTTQREGPT
+2594 QHGPT
-2605 LNLRSFTSIGEVYGG
+2605 LNVHSFTSIGEIYGG
-2620 GYGETAVVTGDT
+2620 GYGKPATVTGDPYIN
-2632 HVNIDVCPGRQ
+2632 VDVCEGLYKDGFTYANGRTPNDTT
-2643 FGTPAAQEQEETR
+2643 GTRSIT
-2656 AAAYTGNR
+2656 
-2664 TISFV
+2664 FV
-2669 EFLRTPDG
+2669 EYKRAYNAETLTWDFVDENGDG
-2677 GFQYDEFGN
+2677 ERDTE
-2686 RLTTSVNVPLYL
+2686 TKNVEIYL
-2698 PPFTSGTIGAINNVF
+2698 PPHTAGKIGAINRIFGGGNAAPVVGNTYVNIGTHTGESIVFNTPVVKTVTTGEGEGAVTTEEPTTDLERTHSVIGVDIRDNVF
-2713 GGGNAAKVIGDT
+2713 GGGNEAEVSGDT
-2725 YVNIGTRIGSDIIF
+2725 
-2739 NTPTSETEAN
+2739 
-2749 RTHTATGVDI
+2749 H
-2759 RGNIFGGGNNAE
+2759 
-2771 VTGNTNVTI
+2771 VTI
-2780 GKEN
+2780 GKKAE

>member
-1 MRIRYIILILF
+1 MLF
-12 SLALR
+12 SLALS
-17 FNGMRAQTDYSG
+17 FNGMRAQTEQTDYSG

-37 IVNGS
+37 INKDGS

-65 KPTNDFSGD
+65 KPTNDVSD
-74 GTTYPNPFVT
+74 DETTYPNPFVT
-84 THNCRNGVEDAD
+84 THNCRNGVENAD

-129 TTTNANRMRVHMET
+129 TTGNANRMRVHMET
-143 VADEDLDDLELFSI
+143 VADEDLDSLELFSI
-157 TPYSPSSP
+157 TPYTRKSSP
-165 KVTYMIISPKSTV
+165 IVTYMTISPKSIV
-178 GQNGNNKWFTV
+178 GQNGDYKWFTV
-189 NGENAASYS
+189 NGGNAASYS
-198 GATGK
+198 AATGK
-203 RDGPTGYEDTG
+203 PDGPTGYKNTL

-219 FSQSDKNAGFY
+219 FSQDDVNAGFY
-230 LEEVAPVPTITVN
+230 LEEVAPAPTITVN
-243 TNNETQEAT
+243 TNNETREAT

-271 TPSGSSTLYSG
+271 TPSGSSTRTQYSG
-282 PFTLPITSSD
+282 PFTLHIPSSD

-303 VGGTPYYSDVA
+303 VDGTPYYSDVA
-314 TASFGGSG
+314 TASF
-322 TLCYIQS
+322 
-329 NKATQHYMLPQSNT
+329 
-343 TYAAA
+343 
-348 GTSRAEA
+348 
-355 SVWKI
+355 V
-360 MKADSYYYI
+360 
-369 IHYADGK
+369 
-376 YLTADPASLTNSA
+376 
-389 SLETAPNDNSLFTIT
+389 
-404 EENGHRL
+404 
-411 IKAKNADN
+411 
-419 ADDKNYLLYNGTG
+419 
-432 TLSLGAASAD
+432 
-442 EAKWNF
+442 
-448 LNVPANPTASCNA
+448 
-461 DGRVSMSAPLGNI
+461 
-474 YYTIDINTNNT
+474 
-485 TPTSASTRYTAPFD
+485 
-499 IEYGPTYKA
+499 
-508 KVISIY
+508 
-514 TDRESIPS
+514 
-522 AHPSQVVDYTW
+522 
-533 QIPVAAPYV
+533 
-542 TYSYDATE
+542 
-550 DKFYV
+550 
-555 YLSSTQSGVSFR
+555 
-567 YTTDGSTEP
+567 
-576 TATSGTLYASPFE
+576 
-589 IAAGANVTIKA
+589 
-600 IAYNT
+600 
-605 VEGTNYSSTVTT
+605 
-617 QLLIPIVPTLAHSYA
+617 VPTLAHSYA

-686 NVVVSSASISGTDVG
+686 NVVVRSASISGTDVG

-748 ATVSGGDYAAGIVG
+748 ATVSGGEYAAGIVG

-980 NGTAGTYA
+980 NGTAGTYDY
-988 NYDMANRDCTNKDLY
+988 YDMANRDCTNKDLY
-1003 ANSDYIFA
+1003 ENSDYIFA

-1021 ATAISIEAHFANA
+1021 ATAIDIEANFANA

-1058 GGTVPHSYHGQ
+1058 GGTVPDSYHGQ

-1103 TSTATTLFNRNKAVT
+1103 TSTATTLFNTNKAVT

-1141 RLKVPALRFD
+1141 RLEVPALRFD

-1191 TQCEINSSDFSVADN
+1191 TQCEINSSDFRVADN

-1227 EAGCNKLSYIQIGGN
+1227 DAGCNKLSYIQIGGN

-1275 YMTGYKSGGKLTGDM
+1275 YMTGYKSGGTLTGDM

-1365 SGKTLTTHADNTTFG
+1365 PGKTLTTHADNTTFG

-1397 SQTNDLVIASNPQ
+1397 SQTNNLDIASNPQ
-1410 TTYDIPFTYYTNNRL
+1410 TTYDIPFTYYTNKRL
-1425 QDKVVEGTDLGIG
+1425 KDKVVEGTDLGIG

-1526 YPTTKPTYSVYDRQT
+1526 YPTTQPTYSVYDRQT

-1589 GDISITLNGCTIG
+1589 GDISLTLNGCTIG

-1608 ADVNDGCVYGGGNE
+1608 ADVDDGCVYGGGNE
-1622 SKSLKNTSVLINDT
+1622 SKSLSSASVLINDT
-1636 VEAKTTYINNSLF
+1636 DEAKTTYINHSLF

-1726 ADMRMPEDFGYVFG
+1726 ADMRMPEDFGHVFG
-1740 ASRGALADPEV
+1740 GSRGALADPEV

-1769 GTAFIVGG
+1769 GTAFIAGG

-1835 NYVYPYR
+1835 DYEFPYH
-1842 PHDVFKLDEHGAE
+1842 PHDLYTLDEHGAE

-1870 GGSGYFPYKEQ
+1870 GGSGYFPYKKQ
-1881 TLTQEQIDAGLSA
+1881 TLTQEQIDAGLSE
-1894 GMWLRSAGLVEGDT
+1894 GVWLRSAGLVEGDT

-1952 IEHPVTCYVF
+1952 IEHPVTCYVY

-1974 EWTNVGGVE
+1974 EWTNVGGVD

-1998 GEDGHVLKSVNMAI
+1998 GEDGHVLKNVNMTV
-2012 KNNSDPL
+2012 KNNSDPS
-2019 KPNPVIGTF
+2019 KSNPVIGTW

-2058 TMNIQGGTMLGSI
+2058 TINLQGGTMLGSI

-2080 GTYLVPHD
+2080 GTYLVPHN

-2177 LDGSTLLPHRADLAK
+2177 LDGSTLLTHWADQAK

-2197 VRISG
+2197 VNITG

-2207 NVYGGAEMGTLAG
+2207 NVYGGAEMGTLTN

-2259 GIKQAGQINGN
+2259 GIKQAGQVGGN
-2270 VLVELNH
+2270 VLVELNQ

-2312 QGEGEATLEDKVE
+2312 QGEGEATLEDKVA
-2325 GRYDME
+2325 GRYDVE

-2403 NGKDKLPSGTDN
+2403 NGKDKLPTGADN

-2424 FSAYETS
+2424 FSAFEAS
-2431 SEPEVGAAT
+2431 SDPTTGAAT

-2470 SNTKGNIRSEAVTM
+2470 SNTKGNIRSVAVTM

-2541 TNGHFDRVFGG
+2541 TNGTFDRIFGG
-2552 NNVSGTISGKITVNI
+2552 NNVSGHIRGTITVNI
-2567 EETGCHLIT
+2567 EETGCKPII

-2582 GGNQAAY
+2582 GGNQAPYEAPA
-2589 TGPLK
+2589 G
-2594 EGSTTQREGPT
+2594 EHGPT
-2605 LNLRSFTSIGEVYGG
+2605 LNVHSFTSIGEIYGG
-2620 GYGETAVVTGDT
+2620 GYGKPATVTGDPYIN
-2632 HVNIDVCPGRQ
+2632 VDVCEGLYKDG
-2643 FGTPAAQEQEETR
+2643 FTYADGSTTNDKTGTRSIT
-2656 AAAYTGNR
+2656 
-2664 TISFV
+2664 FV
-2669 EFLRTPDG
+2669 EYKRAYNAETLTWDFVDENGDG
-2677 GFQYDEFGN
+2677 ERDTETKN
-2686 RLTTSVNVPLYL
+2686 MEIYL
-2698 PPFTSGTIGAINNVF
+2698 PPHTAGKIGAINRIFGGGNAAPVVGNTYVNIGTHTGESIVFNTPVVKTVTTGEDEGAVTTEEPTTDLERTHAVIGVDIRDNVF
-2713 GGGNAAKVIGDT
+2713 GGGNEAEVSGDT
-2725 YVNIGTRIGSDIIF
+2725 
-2739 NTPTSETEAN
+2739 
-2749 RTHTATGVDI
+2749 H
-2759 RGNIFGGGNNAE
+2759 
-2771 VTGNTNVTI
+2771 VTI
-2780 GKEN
+2780 GKKAE

>member
-1 MRIRYIILILF
+1 MLF
-12 SLALR
+12 SLALS
-17 FNGMRAQTDYSG
+17 FNGMRAQTEQTDYSG

-37 IVNGS
+37 ILKNGS

-58 TAGWCYY
+58 TADWCYY
-65 KPTNDFSGD
+65 KPDKDFSGD

-116 LTGKYLVANGQIR
+116 LTGKYLVANGPIR
-129 TTTNANRMRVHMET
+129 TANANRMRVHMET
-143 VADEDLDDLELFSI
+143 VADEDLNDLELFSI
-157 TPYSPSSP
+157 TPYQRSSSP
-165 KVTYMIISPKSTV
+165 KVITDMIISPKSTV
-178 GQNGNNKWFTV
+178 GQNGDYKWFTV
-189 NGENAASYS
+189 NDGNAASYR
-198 GATGK
+198 GK
-203 RDGPTGYEDTG
+203 EGKAGGPKGYENTR

-219 FSQSDKNAGFY
+219 FSKEDINSGFY
-230 LEEVAPVPTITVN
+230 LEEVAPAPTITVN

-282 PFTLPITSSD
+282 RPFTLPITSSD
-292 PIIIK
+292 PIIIN

-303 VGGTPYYSDVA
+303 VGDTPYYSDVA
-314 TASFGGSG
+314 TASF
-322 TLCYIQS
+322 
-329 NKATQHYMLPQSNT
+329 
-343 TYAAA
+343 
-348 GTSRAEA
+348 
-355 SVWKI
+355 V
-360 MKADSYYYI
+360 
-369 IHYADGK
+369 
-376 YLTADPASLTNSA
+376 
-389 SLETAPNDNSLFTIT
+389 
-404 EENGHRL
+404 
-411 IKAKNADN
+411 
-419 ADDKNYLLYNGTG
+419 
-432 TLSLGAASAD
+432 
-442 EAKWNF
+442 
-448 LNVPANPTASCNA
+448 
-461 DGRVSMSAPLGNI
+461 
-474 YYTIDINTNNT
+474 
-485 TPTSASTRYTAPFD
+485 
-499 IEYGPTYKA
+499 
-508 KVISIY
+508 
-514 TDRESIPS
+514 
-522 AHPSQVVDYTW
+522 
-533 QIPVAAPYV
+533 
-542 TYSYDATE
+542 
-550 DKFYV
+550 
-555 YLSSTQSGVSFR
+555 
-567 YTTDGSTEP
+567 
-576 TATSGTLYASPFE
+576 
-589 IAAGANVTIKA
+589 
-600 IAYNT
+600 
-605 VEGTNYSSTVTT
+605 
-617 QLLIPIVPTLAHSYA
+617 VPTLAHSYA

-748 ATVSGGDYAAGIVG
+748 ATVSGGDYAAGIIG

-846 MASYFLFDDYDPVHL
+846 LASYFLFDDYDPVHL

-1043 VGYDADFSISNTAAL
+1043 VGYDADFSISDTVAL
-1058 GGTVPHSYHGQ
+1058 GGTVPDSYHGQ
-1069 PVYTDL
+1069 DVYTDL
-1075 STLVSKLST
+1075 GTLVKKLST

-1103 TSTATTLFNRNKAVT
+1103 TSTAIFDRNKAVT

-1141 RLKVPALRFD
+1141 RLEVPALRFD

-1162 RVGEKMYPGI
+1162 RVGETMYPGI

-1191 TQCEINSSDFSVADN
+1191 TQCEINSSDFSVDDN

-1227 EAGCNKLSYIQIGGN
+1227 DADCNKLSYIQIGGN

-1251 SHTDNARESKAVP
+1251 SHTDNARVSKAVP

-1275 YMTGYKSGGKLTGDM
+1275 YMTGYKSGGTLTGDM

-1306 YLEEPTAAGLTARVD
+1306 YLEEPTEAGLTARVD

-1350 KVDFYCGGPEFGDMY
+1350 KVDFYCGGPEFGDMN

-1397 SQTNDLVIASNPQ
+1397 YQTNNLVIASKPQ

-1425 QDKVVEGTDLGIG
+1425 KDKVVKGTDLGIG

-1561 KNSRVVD
+1561 KNSCVVD
-1568 AENHIVYTEASTPMN
+1568 AENHIVYTVASTPMN

-1589 GDISITLNGCTIG
+1589 GDISLTLNGCTIG

-1608 ADVNDGCVYGGGNE
+1608 ADVDDGCVYGGGNE

-1636 VEAKTTYINNSLF
+1636 DEAKTTYINHSLF

-1842 PHDVFKLDEHGAE
+1842 PHDVFTLDEHGAE

-1881 TLTQEQIDAGLSA
+1881 TLTQEQIDAGLST
-1894 GMWLRSAGLVEGDT
+1894 GIWLRSAGLVEGDT

-1952 IEHPVTCYVF
+1952 IEHPVTCYVY

-1983 VEVSGGIIYGSVFGG
+1983 VEISGGIIYGSVFGG

-2012 KNNSDPL
+2012 KNNSDPS

-2028 GTSYV
+2028 GTSYI

-2043 FGGDALTAGTVSGNV
+2043 FGGDALTAGTVSGNI
-2058 TMNIQGGTMLGSI
+2058 TIDIQGGTMLGSI

-2177 LDGSTLLPHRADLAK
+2177 LDGSTLLPHWAGMAK

-2197 VRISG
+2197 LNITG
-2202 GTIKS
+2202 GIIKS
-2207 NVYGGAEMGTLAG
+2207 NVYGGAEMGTLSG

-2259 GIKQAGQINGN
+2259 GIKQAGQVGGN

-2312 QGEGEATLEDKVE
+2312 QGKGEATLEDKVA
-2325 GRYDME
+2325 GRYDVE

-2403 NGKDKLPSGTDN
+2403 NGKDKLPTGADN
-2415 PGANVGYHD
+2415 PGANVGYYD
-2424 FSAYETS
+2424 FSAFEAS
-2431 SEPEVGAAT
+2431 SDPTTGAAT

-2470 SNTKGNIRSEAVTM
+2470 SNTKGNIRSVAVTM

-2541 TNGHFDRVFGG
+2541 TNGTFERVFGG
-2552 NNVSGTISGKITVNI
+2552 NNVSGYIRGTITVNI
-2567 EETGCHLIT
+2567 EETGCKPII

-2582 GGNQAAY
+2582 GGNQAPYEAPA
-2589 TGPLK
+2589 G
-2594 EGSTTQREGPT
+2594 EHGPT
-2605 LNLRSFTSIGEVYGG
+2605 LNVHSFTSIGEIYGG
-2620 GYGETAVVTGDT
+2620 GYGKPATVTGDPYIN
-2632 HVNIDVCPGRQ
+2632 VDVCEGLYKDG
-2643 FGTPAAQEQEETR
+2643 FTYADGSTTNDKTGTRIIT
-2656 AAAYTGNR
+2656 
-2664 TISFV
+2664 FV
-2669 EFLRTPDG
+2669 EYKRAYNAETLTWDFVDENGDG
-2677 GFQYDEFGN
+2677 ERDTETKN
-2686 RLTTSVNVPLYL
+2686 MEIYL
-2698 PPFTSGTIGAINNVF
+2698 PPHTAGKIGAINRIFGGGNAAPVVGNTYVNIGTHTGESIVFNTPVVKTVTTGEGEGAVTTEEPTTDLERTHAVIGVDIRDNVF
-2713 GGGNAAKVIGDT
+2713 GGGNEAEVSGDT
-2725 YVNIGTRIGSDIIF
+2725 
-2739 NTPTSETEAN
+2739 
-2749 RTHTATGVDI
+2749 H
-2759 RGNIFGGGNNAE
+2759 
-2771 VTGNTNVTI
+2771 VTI
-2780 GKEN
+2780 GKKTE

>member
-1 MRIRYIILILF
+1 MLF
-12 SLALR
+12 SLALS

-29 VYYIGSGA
+29 VYYIGSC
-37 IVNGS
+37 

-84 THNCRNGVEDAD
+84 THNCRNGEEDAD

-143 VADEDLDDLELFSI
+143 VADKDLDDLELFSI
-157 TPYSPSSP
+157 TPNTSSSSP
-165 KVTYMIISPKSTV
+165 KVTYMTISPKSTV
-178 GQNGNNKWFTV
+178 GQNGKYKWFTV
-189 NGENAASYS
+189 NGGNAPSYS
-198 GATGK
+198 AATGR

-219 FSQSDKNAGFY
+219 YEQSDVNAGFY
-230 LEEVAPVPTITVN
+230 LEEVAPAPTITVN

-314 TASFGGSG
+314 TASF
-322 TLCYIQS
+322 
-329 NKATQHYMLPQSNT
+329 
-343 TYAAA
+343 
-348 GTSRAEA
+348 
-355 SVWKI
+355 V
-360 MKADSYYYI
+360 
-369 IHYADGK
+369 
-376 YLTADPASLTNSA
+376 
-389 SLETAPNDNSLFTIT
+389 
-404 EENGHRL
+404 
-411 IKAKNADN
+411 
-419 ADDKNYLLYNGTG
+419 
-432 TLSLGAASAD
+432 
-442 EAKWNF
+442 
-448 LNVPANPTASCNA
+448 
-461 DGRVSMSAPLGNI
+461 
-474 YYTIDINTNNT
+474 
-485 TPTSASTRYTAPFD
+485 
-499 IEYGPTYKA
+499 
-508 KVISIY
+508 
-514 TDRESIPS
+514 
-522 AHPSQVVDYTW
+522 
-533 QIPVAAPYV
+533 
-542 TYSYDATE
+542 
-550 DKFYV
+550 
-555 YLSSTQSGVSFR
+555 
-567 YTTDGSTEP
+567 
-576 TATSGTLYASPFE
+576 
-589 IAAGANVTIKA
+589 
-600 IAYNT
+600 
-605 VEGTNYSSTVTT
+605 
-617 QLLIPIVPTLAHSYA
+617 VPTLAHSYA

-810 KANLSYTVYN
+810 KANLSYTDYN

-1191 TQCEINSSDFSVADN
+1191 TQCEINSSDFSAADN

-1275 YMTGYKSGGKLTGDM
+1275 YMTGYKSGGTLTGDM

-1397 SQTNDLVIASNPQ
+1397 SQTNNLKIASNPQ

-1425 QDKVVEGTDLGIG
+1425 KDKVVEGTDLGIG

-1492 GKVNGTVN
+1492 GKVDGTVT
-1500 STLTGCTVKGSAF
+1500 STLTNCDVKGSAF
-1513 GGGYKAVSNILYV
+1513 GGGYKAESNKLTV
-1526 YPTTKPTYSVYDRQT
+1526 YPNTQPAYSVYDRQT

-1568 AENHIVYTEASTPMN
+1568 AENHIVYTVASTPMN

-1608 ADVNDGCVYGGGNE
+1608 ADVDDGCVYGGGNE

-1636 VEAKTTYINNSLF
+1636 DEAKTTYINHSLF

-1881 TLTQEQIDAGLSA
+1881 TLTQEQIDAGLST
-1894 GMWLRSAGLVEGDT
+1894 GIWLRSAGLVEGDT

-1952 IEHPVTCYVF
+1952 IEHPVTCYVY

-2012 KNNSDPL
+2012 KNNSDPS

-2028 GTSYV
+2028 GTSYI

-2043 FGGDALTAGTVSGNV
+2043 FGGDALTAGTVSGNI
-2058 TMNIQGGTMLGSI
+2058 TIDIQGGTMLGSI

-2177 LDGSTLLPHRADLAK
+2177 LDGSTLLPHWAGMAK

-2197 VRISG
+2197 LNITG
-2202 GTIKS
+2202 GIIKS
-2207 NVYGGAEMGTLAG
+2207 NVYGGAEMGTLSG

-2259 GIKQAGQINGN
+2259 GIKQAGQVGGN

-2312 QGEGEATLEDKVE
+2312 QGKGEATLEDKVA
-2325 GRYDME
+2325 GRYDVE

-2403 NGKDKLPSGTDN
+2403 NGKDKLPTGADN
-2415 PGANVGYHD
+2415 PGANVGYYD
-2424 FSAYETS
+2424 FSAFEAS
-2431 SEPEVGAAT
+2431 SDPTTGAAT

-2470 SNTKGNIRSEAVTM
+2470 SNTKGNIRSVAVTM

-2541 TNGHFDRVFGG
+2541 TNGTFERVFGG
-2552 NNVSGTISGKITVNI
+2552 NNVSGYIRGTITVNI
-2567 EETGCHLIT
+2567 EETGCKPII

-2582 GGNQAAY
+2582 GGNQAPYEAPA
-2589 TGPLK
+2589 G
-2594 EGSTTQREGPT
+2594 EHGPT
-2605 LNLRSFTSIGEVYGG
+2605 LNVHSFTSIGEIYGG
-2620 GYGETAVVTGDT
+2620 GYGKPATVTGDPYIN
-2632 HVNIDVCPGRQ
+2632 VDVCEGLYKDG
-2643 FGTPAAQEQEETR
+2643 FTYADGSTTNDKTGTRIIT
-2656 AAAYTGNR
+2656 
-2664 TISFV
+2664 FV
-2669 EFLRTPDG
+2669 EYKRAYNAETLTWDFVDENGDG
-2677 GFQYDEFGN
+2677 ERDTETKN
-2686 RLTTSVNVPLYL
+2686 MEIYL
-2698 PPFTSGTIGAINNVF
+2698 PPHTAGKIGAINRIFGGGNAAPVVGNTYVNIGTHTGESIVFNTPVVKTVTTGEGEGAVTTEEPTTDLERTHAVIGVDIRDNVF
-2713 GGGNAAKVIGDT
+2713 GGGNEAEVSGDT
-2725 YVNIGTRIGSDIIF
+2725 
-2739 NTPTSETEAN
+2739 
-2749 RTHTATGVDI
+2749 H
-2759 RGNIFGGGNNAE
+2759 
-2771 VTGNTNVTI
+2771 VTI
-2780 GKEN
+2780 GKKTE